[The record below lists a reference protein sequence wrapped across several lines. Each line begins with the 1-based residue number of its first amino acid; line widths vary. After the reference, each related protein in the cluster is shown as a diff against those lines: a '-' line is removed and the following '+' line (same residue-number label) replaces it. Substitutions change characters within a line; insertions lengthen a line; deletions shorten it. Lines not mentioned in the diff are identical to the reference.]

1 MMKPRKQIHHDILGF
16 FLRTNNNEQFFYKLK
31 FTIMK
36 KVFTLVSALSM
47 VAGSAVAHDY
57 NWNFNDSKLV
67 IGEDGLKDLS
77 KEGNVNVTKD
87 GLEFAQGS
95 DNYVKFTAQENDIVT
110 VTAAGSTGSF
120 YVKVGASTYD
130 AKISE
135 NTSLKVTVPAD
146 GAVQIWASEGVTI
159 KAIVAQSEAY
169 RTVNQAI
176 DDTRE
181 ILNRRVNDVAPYVN
195 VSSDFYLGVK
205 KQYNDQGEKLE
216 KVVAD
221 LKELVAKNEVANN
234 VSGQSET
241 GKTQLINALDE
252 IKKSIGTQTKL
263 NETSPDEEKGS
274 ILVAAQNAKAAYDDV
289 INAKAT
295 EVAAA
300 KDEISKRKATKVD
313 GDKYSIFKAVKD
325 SKGNITSWT
334 PKWTGVDK
342 TYKTYV
348 EDEYDT
354 LKKGALEEL
363 GKYPNHD
370 FGAYAAKYNVVVTH
384 SKNVVARY
392 EFENEKTIVSGQKD
406 TNLAFIGGLG
416 SVADALVTL
425 SADNSKLF
433 DNAGLADKKAEAEA
447 LSAKIKQ
454 ADNKHTISDLEGEFK
469 TPAESLSTLFDS
481 KKTAWG
487 TKAQEDLDATI
498 KAKQAKLDDY
508 SYKVTSQYQ
517 NDVET
522 LKKYQAE
529 FAKLQNQIDAV
540 KKDISD
546 VSTPAKAYNVAKD
559 WKTNDKKLSDVDTQL
574 NKLWS
579 DTQNAENAA
588 IIQKN
593 NDAVTDLEK
602 KVENARTYYQKAVAE
617 VDKYRKAD
625 FFAKKSTTTDS
636 GKLAVTQFAEDIK
649 TLYDYSLQM
658 ENALKDAKALRDA
671 SNSGVVDGKP
681 TAKLVDFT
689 SYDNTIAN
697 SISCIENALK
707 ASKKEANDIAYN
719 YYKTATTGACAVA
732 MAYVVKVENNTSD
745 YAVANKISGDAAVS
759 DATTRF
765 KVIKNGDNDEK
776 GNLIDANNDLENASV
791 KIENLKKDL
800 TLALDVVGEKTVDAI
815 LANSKAAADAVL
827 ADVKKYDGMKKK
839 IAHYQVEWS
848 VAKAAADKSNTALQA
863 KLEAFHKVL
872 DADQA
877 TLEKTD
883 KLNAVQADYDKK
895 YEGYENELYDVTH
908 FDVYQANVAAET
920 AINDALTAT
929 KADLATAKSELA
941 KLTKDAAKEIL
952 TNAITNAENVIA
964 AVEADFTA
972 AKADKKTGEKKDEL
986 IGRLTA
992 LKLADSIKAAQDK
1005 DKVVEGDL
1013 NGDGIVDENDLDA
1026 GKSLYDNEKMVDDEY
1041 SIFMSTYLKAIKK

>member
-1 MMKPRKQIHHDILGF
+1 
-16 FLRTNNNEQFFYKLK
+16 
-31 FTIMK
+31 MK
-36 KVFTLVSALSM
+36 KVLTLVSALSM

-67 IGEDGLKDLS
+67 IGQNGLKDLA
-77 KEGNVNVTKD
+77 KAGTVNVTKD
-87 GLEFAQGS
+87 GLKFAQGS
-95 DNYVKFTAQENDIVT
+95 DNYVKFTAQEKDIVT
-110 VTAAGSTGSF
+110 VKAAGSTGSF
-120 YVKVGASTYD
+120 YVKVGTSTYE

-135 NTSLKVTVPAD
+135 KTSLDVTVPSE
-146 GAVQIWASEGVTI
+146 GEVQVWASEGITI
-159 KAIVAQSEAY
+159 TAIAAQSEAY
-169 RTVNQAI
+169 RAVTKAI

-205 KQYNDQGEKLE
+205 KEYNDQGEELE
-216 KVVAD
+216 KVVAS

-234 VSGQSET
+234 VTGKSET
-241 GKTQLINALDE
+241 GQAQLIAALDL

-263 NETSPDEEKGS
+263 GETSTVAEKGS

-289 INAKAT
+289 VNAKAAD
-295 EVAAA
+295 VAAA
-300 KDEISKRKATKVD
+300 KDEISKRKAKVD
-313 GDKYSIFKAVKD
+313 GDAYSIFKAVKD

-334 PKWTGVDK
+334 PKWTGVDT

-348 EDEYDT
+348 EDEYDA
-354 LKKGALEEL
+354 LKKGALDEL
-363 GKYPNHD
+363 GKYPKHD
-370 FGAYAAKYNVVVTH
+370 FVAYAAKYNDVVTH

-392 EFENEKTIVSGQKD
+392 EFENEKTIVSGQTT

-416 SVADALVTL
+416 SVADALVKL

-447 LSAKIKQ
+447 LSAKIKK
-454 ADNKHTISDLEGEFK
+454 ADNKHTISDLNGEFK
-469 TPAESLSTLFDS
+469 TPAGTLSTLFDS

-487 TKAQEDLDATI
+487 ANAQADLEATI

-529 FAKLQNQIDAV
+529 FAKLQNQIDDV
-540 KKDISD
+540 KKFISD
-546 VSTPAKAYNVAKD
+546 VSTPEKAYNVAKG
-559 WKTNDKKLSDVDTQL
+559 WKAKDKILSEVDTQL
-574 NKLWS
+574 NTLWG

-588 IIQKN
+588 IIAKN
-593 NDAVTDLEK
+593 DDAIKALDK
-602 KVENARTYYQKAVAE
+602 KVDAARTYYQNAVAE

-625 FFAKKSTTTDS
+625 FFANKSTTSDAK
-636 GKLAVTQFAEDIK
+636 KLAVTKFAEDIK

-671 SNSGVVDGKP
+671 SNTGVVDGKP

-689 SYDNTIAN
+689 SYDETIAN
-697 SISCIENALK
+697 SISSIENALK
-707 ASKKEANDIAYN
+707 ASKQEANDIAYN
-719 YYKTATTGACAVA
+719 YYKTATTGACDVT
-732 MAYVVKVENNTSD
+732 MKYVKTAETTTTE
-745 YAVANKISGDAAVS
+745 YAVANKISEDAAVD
-759 DATTRF
+759 DAKARF
-765 KVIKNGDNDEK
+765 KVIKEGAKDKKGKLITADND
-776 GNLIDANNDLENASV
+776 LANASV

-815 LANSKAAADAVL
+815 LTKSKAAADAVL
-827 ADVKKYDGMKKK
+827 ADVKKYDEMKDS

-848 VAKAAADKSNTALQA
+848 VAKAAADKNNTALQA

-872 DADQA
+872 DADQT

-883 KLNAVQADYDKK
+883 KLNAVKADYEKK
-895 YEGYENELYDVTH
+895 YAYYKNELEDINN
-908 FDVYQANVAAET
+908 FDVYQANVAAEK
-920 AINDALTAT
+920 AINDALTAA
-929 KADLATAKSELA
+929 KSDLATAKGELA

-972 AKADKKTGEKKDEL
+972 AKTDKKIGEKKDEL

-1013 NGDGIVDENDLDA
+1013 NGDGIVNENDLDA
-1026 GKSLYDNEKMVDDEY
+1026 GKSLYDSEKMADDEY

>member
-1 MMKPRKQIHHDILGF
+1 
-16 FLRTNNNEQFFYKLK
+16 
-31 FTIMK
+31 MK
-36 KVFTLVSALSM
+36 KVLTLVSALSM

-67 IGEDGLKDLS
+67 IGQNGLKDLA
-77 KEGNVNVTKD
+77 KAGTVNVTKD
-87 GLEFAQGS
+87 GLKFAQGS
-95 DNYVKFTAQENDIVT
+95 DNYVKFTAQEKDIVT
-110 VTAAGSTGSF
+110 VKAAGSTGSF
-120 YVKVGASTYD
+120 YVKVGTSTYE

-135 NTSLKVTVPAD
+135 KTSLDVTVPSE
-146 GAVQIWASEGVTI
+146 GEVQVWASEGITI
-159 KAIVAQSEAY
+159 TAIAAQSEAY
-169 RTVNQAI
+169 RAVTKAI

-205 KQYNDQGEKLE
+205 KEYNDQGEELE
-216 KVVAD
+216 KVVAS

-234 VSGQSET
+234 VTGKSET
-241 GKTQLINALDE
+241 GQAQLIAALDL

-263 NETSPDEEKGS
+263 GETSTVAEKGS
-274 ILVAAQNAKAAYDDV
+274 ILVAAQKAMADYDDV
-289 INAKAT
+289 VKAKAT
-295 EVAAA
+295 DVAAA
-300 KDEISKRKATKVD
+300 KKEISERKKKEEGNT
-313 GDKYSIFKAVKD
+313 YSIFKAVKD
-325 SKGNITSWT
+325 SKGNITWT
-334 PKWTGVDK
+334 PKWTGVDT

-348 EDEYDT
+348 EDEYDA
-354 LKKGALEEL
+354 LKKGALDEL
-363 GKYPNHD
+363 GKYPKHD
-370 FGAYAAKYNVVVTH
+370 FVAYATKYNDVVTH

-392 EFENEKTIVSGQKD
+392 EFENEKTIVSGQTT

-416 SVADALVTL
+416 SVADALVKL

-447 LSAKIKQ
+447 LSAKIKK
-454 ADNKHTISDLEGEFK
+454 ADNKHTISDLNGEFK
-469 TPAESLSTLFDS
+469 TPAGTLSTLFDS

-487 TKAQEDLDATI
+487 ANAQADLEANI

-529 FAKLQNQIDAV
+529 FAKLQNQIDDV
-540 KKDISD
+540 KKFISD
-546 VSTPAKAYNVAKD
+546 VSTPEKAYNVAKG
-559 WKTNDKKLSDVDTQL
+559 WKAKDKNLSEVDTQL
-574 NKLWS
+574 NKLWG
-579 DTQNAENAA
+579 DTQDAENAA
-588 IIQKN
+588 IIAKN
-593 NDAVTDLEK
+593 DDAIKALDK
-602 KVENARTYYQKAVAE
+602 KVEDARTYYQNAVAE
-617 VDKYRKAD
+617 VDKYRKAE
-625 FFAKKSTTTDS
+625 FFKEKSTTTDA
-636 GKLAVTQFAEDIK
+636 GKLAVTRFAEDIK

-671 SNSGVVDGKP
+671 SNTGVVDGKP

-689 SYDNTIAN
+689 SYDKTIAN
-697 SISCIENALK
+697 SISRIENALK

-719 YYKTATTGACAVA
+719 YYKTATTGACDVA
-732 MAYVVKVENNTSD
+732 MAYVVKVENNTSN
-745 YAVANKISGDAAVS
+745 YAVANKISKDAAVG

-765 KVIKNGDNDEK
+765 KVIKNGAYDEKNNLIIADNDLK
-776 GNLIDANNDLENASV
+776 NASV
-791 KIENLKKDL
+791 KIENLNNNL

-815 LANSKAAADAVL
+815 LTKSKAAADAIL
-827 ADVKKYDGMKKK
+827 ADVKKYDEMKDS

-848 VAKAAADKSNTALQA
+848 VAKAAADKSNTELQA

-883 KLNAVQADYDKK
+883 KLNAVKADYKEK
-895 YEGYENELYDVTH
+895 YAYYKNELEDINN
-908 FDVYQANVAAET
+908 FDVYQANVAAEK
-920 AINDALTAT
+920 AVNDALTAT
-929 KADLATAKSELA
+929 KADLATAKGELA

-972 AKADKKTGEKKDEL
+972 AKTDKKTSEKKDEL

-1013 NGDGIVDENDLDA
+1013 NGDGIVNENDLDA
-1026 GKSLYDNEKMVDDEY
+1026 GKSLYDSEKMADDEY

>member
-1 MMKPRKQIHHDILGF
+1 
-16 FLRTNNNEQFFYKLK
+16 
-31 FTIMK
+31 MK
-36 KVFTLVSALSM
+36 KVLTLVSALSM

-67 IGEDGLKDLS
+67 IGQNGLKDLA
-77 KEGNVNVTKD
+77 KAGTVNVTKD
-87 GLEFAQGS
+87 GLKFAQGS
-95 DNYVKFTAQENDIVT
+95 DNYVKFTAQEKDIVT
-110 VTAAGSTGSF
+110 VKAAGSTGSF
-120 YVKVGASTYD
+120 YVKVGTSTYE

-135 NTSLKVTVPAD
+135 KTSLDVTVPSE
-146 GAVQIWASEGVTI
+146 GEVQIWASEGITI
-159 KAIVAQSEAY
+159 TAIAAQSEAY
-169 RTVNQAI
+169 RAVNQAI

-205 KQYNDQGEKLE
+205 KEYNDQGEELE
-216 KVVAD
+216 KVVTS

-234 VSGQSET
+234 VTGQSET
-241 GKTQLINALDE
+241 GKTQLIAALDL

-263 NETSPDEEKGS
+263 SETSTDAEKGS
-274 ILVAAQNAKAAYDDV
+274 ILVAAQKAKAAYDGV
-289 INAKAT
+289 VNAKAAD
-295 EVAAA
+295 VAAA
-300 KDEISKRKATKVD
+300 KDEISKRKAKVD
-313 GDKYSIFKAVKD
+313 GDTYSIFKAVKD

-334 PKWTGVDK
+334 PKWTGVDT

-348 EDEYDT
+348 EDEYDA
-354 LKKGALEEL
+354 LKKGALDEL
-363 GKYPNHD
+363 GKYPKHD
-370 FGAYAAKYNVVVTH
+370 FVAYATKYNDVVTH

-392 EFENEKTIVSGQKD
+392 EFENEKTIVSGQTT

-416 SVADALVTL
+416 SVADALVKL

-447 LSAKIKQ
+447 LSAKIKK
-454 ADNKHTISDLEGEFK
+454 ADNKHTISDLNGEFK
-469 TPAESLSTLFDS
+469 TPAGTLSTLFDS

-487 TKAQEDLDATI
+487 ANAQADLEANI

-529 FAKLQNQIDAV
+529 FAKLQNQIDDV
-540 KKDISD
+540 KKFISD
-546 VSTPAKAYNVAKD
+546 VSTPEKAYNVAKG
-559 WKTNDKKLSDVDTQL
+559 WKAKDKILSEVDTQL
-574 NKLWS
+574 NTLWG

-588 IIQKN
+588 IIAKN
-593 NDAVTDLEK
+593 DDAIKALDK
-602 KVENARTYYQKAVAE
+602 KVDAARTYYQNAVAE

-625 FFAKKSTTTDS
+625 FFANKSTTSDAK
-636 GKLAVTQFAEDIK
+636 KLAVTKFAEDIK

-658 ENALKDAKALRDA
+658 EKALTDAKALRDA
-671 SNSGVVDGKP
+671 SNTGVVDGKP

-689 SYDNTIAN
+689 SYDETIAN
-697 SISCIENALK
+697 SISSIENALK

-719 YYKTATTGACAVA
+719 YYKTATTGAY
-732 MAYVVKVENNTSD
+732 YVTTASVDDVVTETTK
-745 YAVANKISGDAAVS
+745 YAVDNKISGDAAVG

-765 KVIKNGDNDEK
+765 NVIKNGAYDKNNK
-776 GNLIDANNDLENASV
+776 LIIADNDLENASV

-827 ADVKKYDGMKKK
+827 ADVKKYDGMKDS

-848 VAKAAADKSNTALQA
+848 VAKAAADKSNTELQA

-883 KLNAVQADYDKK
+883 KLNAVKADYEKK
-895 YEGYENELYDVTH
+895 YAYYKNELEDINN
-908 FDVYQANVAAET
+908 FDVYQANVAAEK
-920 AINDALTAT
+920 AINDALTAA
-929 KADLATAKSELA
+929 KSDLATAKGELA

-972 AKADKKTGEKKDEL
+972 AKTDKKTSEKKDEL

-1013 NGDGIVDENDLDA
+1013 NGDGIVNENDLDA
-1026 GKSLYDNEKMVDDEY
+1026 GKSLYDSEKMADDEY

>member
-1 MMKPRKQIHHDILGF
+1 
-16 FLRTNNNEQFFYKLK
+16 
-31 FTIMK
+31 MK
-36 KVFTLVSALSM
+36 KVLTLVSALSM

-67 IGEDGLKDLS
+67 IGQDGLQDLT
-77 KEGNVNVTKD
+77 KAGTVNVTKD
-87 GLEFAQGS
+87 GLKFAQGS
-95 DNYVKFTAQENDIVT
+95 DNYVKFTAQEKDIVT
-110 VTAAGSTGSF
+110 VKAAGSTGSF
-120 YVKVGASTYD
+120 YVKVGTSTYE

-135 NTSLKVTVPAD
+135 KTSLDVTVPSE
-146 GAVQIWASEGVTI
+146 GEVQIWASEGITI
-159 KAIVAQSEAY
+159 TAIAAQSEAY

-205 KQYNDQGEKLE
+205 KEYNDQGEELE
-216 KVVAD
+216 KVVAS

-234 VSGQSET
+234 VTGKSET
-241 GKTQLINALDE
+241 GQTQLIAALNF
-252 IKKSIGTQTKL
+252 IKQSIGTQTKL
-263 NETSPDEEKGS
+263 SETSTDAEKGS
-274 ILVAAQNAKAAYDDV
+274 ILVAAQKAKAAYDDV

-295 EVAAA
+295 DVAAA
-300 KDEISKRKATKVD
+300 KDEISKRKAKVD
-313 GDKYSIFKAVKD
+313 GDTYSIFKAVKD
-325 SKGNITSWT
+325 SEGNITSWT
-334 PKWTGVDK
+334 PKWTGVDT

-348 EDEYDT
+348 EDEYAA

-363 GKYPNHD
+363 GKYPKHD
-370 FGAYAAKYNVVVTH
+370 FVAYAAKYKDVVTH

-416 SVADALVTL
+416 SVADALVKL

-447 LSAKIKQ
+447 LSAKIKK
-454 ADNKHTISDLEGEFK
+454 ADNKHTISDLTGEFK
-469 TPAESLSTLFDS
+469 TPAGTLSALFDS

-487 TKAQEDLDATI
+487 TNAQADLEANI

-529 FAKLQNQIDAV
+529 FAKLQNQIDDV
-540 KKDISD
+540 KKFISD
-546 VSTPAKAYNVAKD
+546 VSTPEKAYNVAKG
-559 WKTNDKKLSDVDTQL
+559 WKAKDKNLSEVDTQL
-574 NKLWS
+574 NKLWG

-588 IIQKN
+588 IIAKN
-593 NDAVTDLEK
+593 DKAITDLEK
-602 KVENARTYYQKAVAE
+602 KVEDARTYYQNAVAE
-617 VDKYRKAD
+617 VDKYRKAE
-625 FFAKKSTTTDS
+625 FFKEKSTTTHAD
-636 GKLAVTQFAEDIK
+636 KLAVTQFAEDIK

-671 SNSGVVDGKP
+671 SNTGVVDGKP

-689 SYDNTIAN
+689 SYGNTITN
-697 SISCIENALK
+697 SISSIENALK
-707 ASKKEANDIAYN
+707 ASKEEANNIAYN
-719 YYKTATTGACAVA
+719 YYKTATTGACDVT
-732 MAYVVKVENNTSD
+732 MKYVKTAEANTSK
-745 YAVANKISGDAAVS
+745 YAADNKISEDAAVG
-759 DATTRF
+759 DATARF
-765 KVIKNGDNDEK
+765 KVIKEGAKDKK
-776 GNLIDANNDLENASV
+776 GKLIIADNDLENASV

-815 LANSKAAADAVL
+815 LRNSKTAADAVL
-827 ADVKKYDGMKKK
+827 ADVKKYDGMKDS

-848 VAKAAADKSNTALQA
+848 VAKAAADKSNTELQA

-872 DADQA
+872 DADQT

-883 KLNAVQADYDKK
+883 KLNAVKADYKKK
-895 YEGYENELYDVTH
+895 YAYYKNELEDINN
-908 FDVYQANVAAET
+908 FDVYQANVAAEK
-920 AINDALTAT
+920 AINDALTAA
-929 KADLATAKSELA
+929 KSDLATAKGELA

-972 AKADKKTGEKKDEL
+972 AKTDKKTGEKKDEL
-986 IGRLTA
+986 ISRLTA

-1013 NGDGIVDENDLDA
+1013 NGDGIVNENDLDA
-1026 GKSLYDNEKMVDDEY
+1026 GKSLYDSEKMADDEY

>member
-1 MMKPRKQIHHDILGF
+1 
-16 FLRTNNNEQFFYKLK
+16 
-31 FTIMK
+31 MK
-36 KVFTLVSALSM
+36 KVLTLVSALSM

-67 IGEDGLKDLS
+67 IGQDGLQDLS
-77 KEGNVNVTKD
+77 KAGTVNVTKD
-87 GLEFAQGS
+87 GLKFAQGS
-95 DNYVKFTAQENDIVT
+95 DNYVKFTAQEKDIVT
-110 VTAAGSTGSF
+110 VKAAGSTGSF
-120 YVKVGASTYD
+120 YVKVGTSTYE

-135 NTSLKVTVPAD
+135 KTSLDVTVPSE
-146 GAVQIWASEGVTI
+146 GEVQIWASEGITI
-159 KAIVAQSEAY
+159 TAIAAQSEAY

-176 DDTRE
+176 GDTRE

-205 KQYNDQGEKLE
+205 KEYNDQGEELE
-216 KVVAD
+216 KVVAS

-234 VSGQSET
+234 VTGKSET
-241 GKTQLINALDE
+241 GQAQLIAALNL
-252 IKKSIGTQTKL
+252 IKNSIGTQTKL
-263 NETSPDEEKGS
+263 DKTSTEAEKGS
-274 ILVAAQNAKAAYDDV
+274 ILVAAQKAKAEYDDV
-289 INAKAT
+289 VNAIAAD
-295 EVAAA
+295 VADA
-300 KDEISKRKATKVD
+300 KKEISERKKKEEGNT
-313 GDKYSIFKAVKD
+313 YSIFKAVKD
-325 SKGNITSWT
+325 SKGNITWT
-334 PKWTGVDK
+334 PKWTGVDT

-348 EDEYDT
+348 EDEYNA
-354 LKKGALEEL
+354 LKKGALDEL
-363 GKYPNHD
+363 GKYPKHD
-370 FGAYAAKYNVVVTH
+370 FVAYAAKYKDVVTH
-384 SKNVVARY
+384 SNNVVARY
-392 EFENEKTIVSGQKD
+392 AFENEKTIVSGQ
-406 TNLAFIGGLG
+406 TNSNLAFIGGLG
-416 SVADALVTL
+416 SVADALVKL

-447 LSAKIKQ
+447 LSAKIKK
-454 ADNKHTISDLEGEFK
+454 ADNKHTISDLTGEFK
-469 TPAESLSTLFDS
+469 TPAGTLSALFDS

-487 TKAQEDLDATI
+487 ANAQADLDANI

-529 FAKLQNQIDAV
+529 FAKLQNQIDDV
-540 KKDISD
+540 KKFISD
-546 VSTPAKAYNVAKD
+546 VSTPAKAYNVAKG
-559 WKTNDKKLSDVDTQL
+559 WKTKDKNLSEVDTQL
-574 NKLWS
+574 NKLWG
-579 DTQNAENAA
+579 DTQDAENAA
-588 IIQKN
+588 IIAKN
-593 NDAVTDLEK
+593 DDAIKALDK
-602 KVENARTYYQKAVAE
+602 KVEDARTYYQNAVAE
-617 VDKYRKAD
+617 VDKYRKAE
-625 FFAKKSTTTDS
+625 FFKEKSTTTDAD
-636 GKLAVTQFAEDIK
+636 KLAVTQFAEDIK

-671 SNSGVVDGKP
+671 SNTGVVDGKP

-689 SYDNTIAN
+689 SYDKTIAN
-697 SISCIENALK
+697 SISRIEDALK
-707 ASKKEANDIAYN
+707 DSKKEANDIAYN
-719 YYKTATTGACAVA
+719 YYKTATTGACDVT
-732 MAYVVKVENNTSD
+732 MEYVKTAEANTSK
-745 YAVANKISGDAAVS
+745 YAVDNKISGDAAVG

-765 KVIKNGDNDEK
+765 NVIKNGYFDKNGK
-776 GNLIDANNDLENASV
+776 LIIADNDLENASV

-827 ADVKKYDGMKKK
+827 ADVKKYDGMKDS

-848 VAKAAADKSNTALQA
+848 VAKAAADKSNTELQA

-872 DADQA
+872 DADQT

-883 KLNAVQADYDKK
+883 KLNAVKADYEKK
-895 YEGYENELYDVTH
+895 YAYYKNELEDINN
-908 FDVYQANVAAET
+908 FDVYQANVAAEK
-920 AINDALTAT
+920 AINDALTAA
-929 KADLATAKSELA
+929 KSDLATAKGELA

-972 AKADKKTGEKKDEL
+972 AKTDKKTGEKKDEL
-986 IGRLTA
+986 ISRLTA

-1013 NGDGIVDENDLDA
+1013 NGDGIVNENDLDA
-1026 GKSLYDNEKMVDDEY
+1026 GKSLYDSEKMADDEY

>member
-1 MMKPRKQIHHDILGF
+1 
-16 FLRTNNNEQFFYKLK
+16 
-31 FTIMK
+31 MK
-36 KVFTLVSALSM
+36 KVLTLVSALSM

-67 IGEDGLKDLS
+67 IGQNGLKDLA
-77 KEGNVNVTKD
+77 KAGTVNVTKD
-87 GLEFAQGS
+87 GLKFAQGS
-95 DNYVKFTAQENDIVT
+95 DNYVKFTAQEKDIVT
-110 VTAAGSTGSF
+110 VKAAGSTGSF
-120 YVKVGASTYD
+120 YVKVGTSTYE

-135 NTSLKVTVPAD
+135 KTSLDVTVPSE
-146 GAVQIWASEGVTI
+146 GEVQIWASEGITI
-159 KAIVAQSEAY
+159 TAIAAQSEAY
-169 RTVNQAI
+169 RAVNKAI

-205 KQYNDQGEKLE
+205 KEYNDQGEELE
-216 KVVAD
+216 KVVAS

-234 VSGQSET
+234 VTGQSET
-241 GKTQLINALDE
+241 GKTQLIAALDL

-263 NETSPDEEKGS
+263 GETSTDAEKGS
-274 ILVAAQNAKAAYDDV
+274 ILVAAQKAKAAYDDV
-289 INAKAT
+289 VNAKAAD
-295 EVAAA
+295 VAAA
-300 KDEISKRKATKVD
+300 KKEISERKKKEEGNT
-313 GDKYSIFKAVKD
+313 YSIFKAVKD
-325 SKGNITSWT
+325 SKGNITWT
-334 PKWTGVDK
+334 PKWTGVDT

-348 EDEYDT
+348 EDEYDA
-354 LKKGALEEL
+354 LKKGALDEL
-363 GKYPNHD
+363 GKYPKHD
-370 FGAYAAKYNVVVTH
+370 FDAYAAKYKDVVTH

-392 EFENEKTIVSGQKD
+392 EFENEKTIVSGQ
-406 TNLAFIGGLG
+406 TNSNLAFIGGLG
-416 SVADALVTL
+416 SVADALVKL

-447 LSAKIKQ
+447 LSAKIKK
-454 ADNKHTISDLEGEFK
+454 ADNKHTISDLTVAFK
-469 TPAESLSTLFDS
+469 TPAGTLSTLFDS

-487 TKAQEDLDATI
+487 KNAQADLDANI

-529 FAKLQNQIDAV
+529 FAKLQNQIDDV
-540 KKDISD
+540 KKFISD
-546 VSTPAKAYNVAKD
+546 VSTPEKAYNVAKG
-559 WKTNDKKLSDVDTQL
+559 WKAKDKNLSEVDTQL
-574 NKLWS
+574 NKLWG

-588 IIQKN
+588 IIAKN
-593 NDAVTDLEK
+593 DKAITDLEK
-602 KVENARTYYQKAVAE
+602 KVEDARTYYQNAVAE
-617 VDKYRKAD
+617 VDKYRKAE
-625 FFAKKSTTTDS
+625 FFKEKSTTTHAD
-636 GKLAVTQFAEDIK
+636 KLAVTQFAEDIK

-671 SNSGVVDGKP
+671 SNTGVVDGKP

-689 SYDNTIAN
+689 SYDKTIAN
-697 SISCIENALK
+697 SISSIEKALK
-707 ASKKEANDIAYN
+707 ASKQEANDIAYN
-719 YYKTATTGACAVA
+719 YYKTATTGACDVTKK
-732 MAYVVKVENNTSD
+732 YVETAETTTSK
-745 YAVANKISGDAAVS
+745 YAVDNKISGDAAVG

-765 KVIKNGDNDEK
+765 NVIKNGAYDKK
-776 GNLIDANNDLENASV
+776 GNLIIADNDLKNASV
-791 KIENLKKDL
+791 KIENLKKNL

-827 ADVKKYDGMKKK
+827 ADVKKYDGMKDS

-848 VAKAAADKSNTALQA
+848 VAKAAADKSNTELQA

-872 DADQA
+872 DADQT

-883 KLNAVQADYDKK
+883 KLNAVEADYKKK
-895 YEGYENELYDVTH
+895 YAYYKNELEDINN
-908 FDVYQANVAAET
+908 FDVYQANVAAEK
-920 AINDALTAT
+920 AINDALTAA
-929 KADLATAKSELA
+929 KSDLATAKGELA

-972 AKADKKTGEKKDEL
+972 AKTDKKTSEKKDEL

-1013 NGDGIVDENDLDA
+1013 NGDGIVDEKDLDA
-1026 GKSLYDNEKMVDDEY
+1026 GKSLYDSEKMADDEY

>member
-1 MMKPRKQIHHDILGF
+1 
-16 FLRTNNNEQFFYKLK
+16 
-31 FTIMK
+31 MK
-36 KVFTLVSALSM
+36 KVLTLVSALSM

-67 IGEDGLKDLS
+67 IGQNGLKDLA
-77 KEGNVNVTKD
+77 KAGTVNVTKD
-87 GLEFAQGS
+87 GLKFAQGS
-95 DNYVKFTAQENDIVT
+95 DNYVKFTAQEKDIVT
-110 VTAAGSTGSF
+110 VKAAGSTGSF
-120 YVKVGASTYD
+120 YVKVGTSTYE

-135 NTSLKVTVPAD
+135 KTSLDVTVPSE
-146 GAVQIWASEGVTI
+146 GEVQVWASEGITI
-159 KAIVAQSEAY
+159 TAIAAQSEAY
-169 RTVNQAI
+169 RAVTKAI

-205 KQYNDQGEKLE
+205 KEYNDQGEELE
-216 KVVAD
+216 KVVAS

-234 VSGQSET
+234 VTGKSET
-241 GKTQLINALDE
+241 GQAQLIAALNI
-252 IKKSIGTQTKL
+252 IKNSIGTQTKL
-263 NETSPDEEKGS
+263 GETSTDAEKGS
-274 ILVAAQNAKAAYDDV
+274 ILVAAQKAKAAYDDV
-289 INAKAT
+289 VNAKAAD
-295 EVAAA
+295 VAAA
-300 KDEISKRKATKVD
+300 KKEISDRKKKED
-313 GDKYSIFKAVKD
+313 GNAYSIFKAVKD

-334 PKWTGVDK
+334 PKWTGVDA

-348 EDEYDT
+348 EDEYDA
-354 LKKGALEEL
+354 LKKGALDEL
-363 GKYPNHD
+363 GKYPKHD
-370 FGAYAAKYNVVVTH
+370 FVAYAAKYNDVVTH

-392 EFENEKTIVSGQKD
+392 AFENEKTIVSGQ
-406 TNLAFIGGLG
+406 TNSNLAFIGGLG
-416 SVADALVTL
+416 SVADALVKL

-447 LSAKIKQ
+447 LSAKIKK
-454 ADNKHTISDLEGEFK
+454 ADNKHTISDLTSEFK
-469 TPAESLSTLFDS
+469 TPAGTLSTLFDS

-487 TKAQEDLDATI
+487 ANAKADLEANI

-529 FAKLQNQIDAV
+529 FAKLQNQIDDV
-540 KKDISD
+540 KKFISD
-546 VSTPAKAYNVAKD
+546 VSTPEKAYNVAKG
-559 WKTNDKKLSDVDTQL
+559 WKAKDKNLSEVDTQL
-574 NKLWS
+574 NKLWG

-588 IIQKN
+588 IIAKN
-593 NDAVTDLEK
+593 DKAITDLEK
-602 KVENARTYYQKAVAE
+602 KVEDARTYYQNAVAE
-617 VDKYRKAD
+617 VDKYRKAE
-625 FFAKKSTTTDS
+625 FFKEKSTTTHAD
-636 GKLAVTQFAEDIK
+636 KLAVTQFAEDIK

-671 SNSGVVDGKP
+671 SNTGVVDGKP

-689 SYDNTIAN
+689 SYGNTIAN
-697 SISCIENALK
+697 SISSIENALK
-707 ASKKEANDIAYN
+707 DSKKEANDIAYA
-719 YYKTATTGACAVA
+719 YYMTATIGAY
-732 MAYVVKVENNTSD
+732 YVTTASVDDVVTETTK
-745 YAVANKISGDAAVS
+745 YAVDNKISEDAAVG

-765 KVIKNGDNDEK
+765 NVIKNGAYDKNNK
-776 GNLIDANNDLENASV
+776 LIIADNDLENASV

-827 ADVKKYDGMKKK
+827 ADVKKYDGMKDS

-848 VAKAAADKSNTALQA
+848 VAKAAADKSNTELQA

-883 KLNAVQADYDKK
+883 KLNAVKADYEKK
-895 YEGYENELYDVTH
+895 YAYYKNELEDINN
-908 FDVYQANVAAET
+908 FDVYQANVAAEK
-920 AINDALTAT
+920 AINDALTAA
-929 KADLATAKSELA
+929 KFDLATAKGELA

-972 AKADKKTGEKKDEL
+972 AKTDKKTSEKKDEL

-1013 NGDGIVDENDLDA
+1013 NGDGIVNENDLDA
-1026 GKSLYDNEKMVDDEY
+1026 GKSLYDSEKMADDEY

>member
-1 MMKPRKQIHHDILGF
+1 
-16 FLRTNNNEQFFYKLK
+16 
-31 FTIMK
+31 MK
-36 KVFTLVSALSM
+36 KVLTLVSALSM

-57 NWNFNDSKLV
+57 NWNFNDAKLE
-67 IGEDGLKDLS
+67 IGKGDLANLTQTGKVS
-77 KEGNVNVTKD
+77 VTKD
-87 GLEFAQGS
+87 GLKFTEGTGNF
-95 DNYVKFTAQENDIVT
+95 VKFGAQTKDVVT
-110 VTAAGSTGSF
+110 VHAAGSEGNF
-120 YVKVGASTYD
+120 YVQVGTSLYS

-135 NTSLKVTVPAD
+135 RTSLDVTVPSD
-146 GAVQIWASEGVTI
+146 GDVQIWADNGVVITKI
-159 KAIVAQSEAY
+159 SAQSEAY
-169 RTVNQAI
+169 RTVDQLING
-176 DDTRE
+176 TRD
-181 ILNRRVNDVAPYVN
+181 ILNRRINDIAPYVN
-195 VSSDFYLGVK
+195 TSTDFYLGVK
-205 KQYNDQGEKLE
+205 AEYNAQGEALE
-216 KVVAD
+216 SVIAD
-221 LKELVAKNEVANN
+221 LADLAKKNAVANN
-234 VSGQSET
+234 GGEA
-241 GKTQLINALDE
+241 KLINALDS
-252 IKKSIGTQTKL
+252 IKVAIGTSSAKAEGLTDAEKGTILLNAEAAVADYKSIFGGTAT
-263 NETSPDEEKGS
+263 
-274 ILVAAQNAKAAYDDV
+274 NAKAA
-289 INAKAT
+289 
-295 EVAAA
+295 E
-300 KDEISKRKATKVD
+300 DEINKRKAKSV
-313 GDKYSIFKAVKD
+313 GNAYSIYKD
-325 SKGNITSWT
+325 KVQNKQTIYVERWAGIEN
-334 PKWTGVDK
+334 

-348 EDEYDT
+348 EDKNDS
-354 LKKGALEEL
+354 LKNGALDEL
-363 GKYPNHD
+363 GLYPKHN
-370 FGAYAAKYNVVVTH
+370 FGAYDLKFNDVVDR
-384 SKNVVARY
+384 SKNVFARY
-392 EFENEKTIVSGQKD
+392 EFENGETIVTGQGKN
-406 TNLAFIGGLG
+406 NLAFIGGL
-416 SVADALVTL
+416 SAVAEELQKL
-425 SADNSKLF
+425 SADNSQLF
-433 DNAGLADKKAEAEA
+433 DATGLDAEKTAAEK
-447 LSAKIKQ
+447 LSDKIKM
-454 ADNKHTISDLEGEFK
+454 ADNKHTISDLDGEFK
-469 TPAESLSTLFDS
+469 NPASTLNDSFNS
-481 KKTAWG
+481 KKKAWG
-487 TKAQEDLDATI
+487 TAAQNNLNDQITPLQKKFDE
-498 KAKQAKLDDY
+498 Y

-546 VSTPAKAYNVAKD
+546 VSTPAKAYNVAND

-602 KVENARTYYQKAVAE
+602 KVENARTDYQNAVAE

-625 FFAKKSTTTDS
+625 FFAQKYTTTDP
-636 GKLAVTQFAEDIK
+636 GKLAVTKFAEDIK

-658 ENALKDAKALRDA
+658 ENALKDAKDLRDA

-689 SYDNTIAN
+689 SYDETIAN
-697 SISCIENALK
+697 SISSIENALE
-707 ASKKEANDIAYN
+707 ASKKEANAIAYN
-719 YYKTATTGACAVA
+719 YYKTANTGACDVA
-732 MAYVVKVENNTSD
+732 MAHVVEVEMNTST
-745 YAVANKISGDAAVS
+745 YAEANKISGDAAVG
-759 DATTRF
+759 DAKTSF
-765 KVIKNGDNDEK
+765 DVIKNGDYDEK
-776 GNLIDANNDLENASV
+776 DILIVADNDLENASV
-791 KIENLKKDL
+791 KIENLKKNL

-815 LANSKAAADAVL
+815 LTNSKDAADAVL
-827 ADVKKYDGMKKK
+827 ADVKKYDGMKKQ

-848 VAKAAADKSNTALQA
+848 VAKAAADKSNEALQA

-872 DADQA
+872 DADQT

-883 KLNAVQADYDKK
+883 KLDAVQADYDKK

-952 TNAITNAENVIA
+952 NNAITNAENVIA

>member
-1 MMKPRKQIHHDILGF
+1 
-16 FLRTNNNEQFFYKLK
+16 
-31 FTIMK
+31 MK
-36 KVFTLVSALSM
+36 KVLTLVSALSM

-67 IGEDGLKDLS
+67 IGQNGLKDLA
-77 KEGNVNVTKD
+77 KAGTVNVTKD
-87 GLEFAQGS
+87 GLKFAQGS
-95 DNYVKFTAQENDIVT
+95 DNYVKFTAQEKDIVT
-110 VTAAGSTGSF
+110 VKAAGSTGSF
-120 YVKVGASTYD
+120 YVKVGTSTYE

-135 NTSLKVTVPAD
+135 KTSLDVTVPSE
-146 GAVQIWASEGVTI
+146 GEVQVWASEGITI
-159 KAIVAQSEAY
+159 TAIAAQSEAY
-169 RTVNQAI
+169 RAVTKAI

-205 KQYNDQGEKLE
+205 KEYNDQGEELE
-216 KVVAD
+216 KVVAS

-234 VSGQSET
+234 VTGKSET
-241 GKTQLINALDE
+241 GQAQLIAALNI
-252 IKKSIGTQTKL
+252 IKNSIGTQTKL
-263 NETSPDEEKGS
+263 GETSTDAEKGS
-274 ILVAAQNAKAAYDDV
+274 ILVAAQKAKAAYDDV
-289 INAKAT
+289 VNAKAAD
-295 EVAAA
+295 VAAA
-300 KDEISKRKATKVD
+300 KKEISDRKKKED
-313 GDKYSIFKAVKD
+313 GNAYSIFKAVKD

-334 PKWTGVDK
+334 PKWTGVDA

-348 EDEYDT
+348 EDEYDA
-354 LKKGALEEL
+354 LKKGALDEL
-363 GKYPNHD
+363 GKYPKHD
-370 FGAYAAKYNVVVTH
+370 FVAYAAKYNDVVTH

-392 EFENEKTIVSGQKD
+392 AFENEKTIVSGQ
-406 TNLAFIGGLG
+406 TNSNLAFIGGLG
-416 SVADALVTL
+416 SVADALVKL

-447 LSAKIKQ
+447 LSAKIKK
-454 ADNKHTISDLEGEFK
+454 ADNKHTISDLTSEFK
-469 TPAESLSTLFDS
+469 TPAGTLSTLFDS

-487 TKAQEDLDATI
+487 ANAKADLEANI

-529 FAKLQNQIDAV
+529 FAKLQNQIDDV
-540 KKDISD
+540 KKFISD
-546 VSTPAKAYNVAKD
+546 VSTPEKAYNVAKG
-559 WKTNDKKLSDVDTQL
+559 WKAKDKNLSEVDTQL
-574 NKLWS
+574 NKLWG

-588 IIQKN
+588 IIAKN
-593 NDAVTDLEK
+593 DKAITDLEK
-602 KVENARTYYQKAVAE
+602 KVEDARTYYQNAVAE
-617 VDKYRKAD
+617 VDKYRKAE
-625 FFAKKSTTTDS
+625 FFKEKSTTTNAD
-636 GKLAVTQFAEDIK
+636 KLAVTQFAEDIK

-671 SNSGVVDGKP
+671 SNTGVVDGKP

-689 SYDNTIAN
+689 SYGNTIAN
-697 SISCIENALK
+697 SISSIENALK
-707 ASKKEANDIAYN
+707 DSKKEANDIAYA
-719 YYKTATTGACAVA
+719 YYMTATTGAY
-732 MAYVVKVENNTSD
+732 YVTTASVDDVVTETTK
-745 YAVANKISGDAAVS
+745 YAVDNKISGDAAVG

-765 KVIKNGDNDEK
+765 NVIKNGVYDKNNK
-776 GNLIDANNDLENASV
+776 LIIADNDLENASV
-791 KIENLKKDL
+791 KIENLKKNL

-827 ADVKKYDGMKKK
+827 ADVKKYDGMKDS

-848 VAKAAADKSNTALQA
+848 VAKAAADKSNTELQA

-883 KLNAVQADYDKK
+883 KLNAVKADYEKK
-895 YEGYENELYDVTH
+895 YAYYKNELEDINN
-908 FDVYQANVAAET
+908 FDVYQANVAAEK
-920 AINDALTAT
+920 AINDALTAA
-929 KADLATAKSELA
+929 KSDLATAKGELA

-972 AKADKKTGEKKDEL
+972 AKTDKKTSEKKDEL

-1013 NGDGIVDENDLDA
+1013 NGDGIVNENDLDA
-1026 GKSLYDNEKMVDDEY
+1026 GKSLYDSEKMADDEY

>member
-1 MMKPRKQIHHDILGF
+1 
-16 FLRTNNNEQFFYKLK
+16 
-31 FTIMK
+31 MK
-36 KVFTLVSALSM
+36 KVLTLVSALSM

-67 IGEDGLKDLS
+67 IGQNGLKDLA
-77 KEGNVNVTKD
+77 KAGTVNVTKD
-87 GLEFAQGS
+87 GLKFAQGS
-95 DNYVKFTAQENDIVT
+95 DNYVKFTAQEKDIVT
-110 VTAAGSTGSF
+110 VKAAGSTGSF
-120 YVKVGASTYD
+120 YVKVGTSTYE

-135 NTSLKVTVPAD
+135 KTSLDVTVPSE
-146 GAVQIWASEGVTI
+146 GEVQIWASEGITI
-159 KAIVAQSEAY
+159 TAIAAQSEAY

-205 KQYNDQGEKLE
+205 KEYNDQGEELE
-216 KVVAD
+216 KVVAS

-234 VSGQSET
+234 VTGKSET
-241 GKTQLINALDE
+241 GQTQLIAALNF
-252 IKKSIGTQTKL
+252 IKQSIGTQTKL
-263 NETSPDEEKGS
+263 SETSTDAEKGS
-274 ILVAAQNAKAAYDDV
+274 ILVAAQKAKAAYDDV

-295 EVAAA
+295 DVAAA
-300 KDEISKRKATKVD
+300 KDEISKRKAKVD
-313 GDKYSIFKAVKD
+313 GDTYSIFKAVKD

-334 PKWTGVDK
+334 PKWTGVDT

-348 EDEYDT
+348 EDEYAA

-363 GKYPNHD
+363 GKYPKHD
-370 FGAYAAKYNVVVTH
+370 FVAYAAKYKDVVTH

-416 SVADALVTL
+416 SVADALVKL

-447 LSAKIKQ
+447 LSAKIKK
-454 ADNKHTISDLEGEFK
+454 ADNKHTISDLTGEFK
-469 TPAESLSTLFDS
+469 TPAGTLSALFDS

-487 TKAQEDLDATI
+487 TNAQADLEANI

-529 FAKLQNQIDAV
+529 FAKLQNQIDDV
-540 KKDISD
+540 KKFISD
-546 VSTPAKAYNVAKD
+546 VSTPEKAYNVAKG
-559 WKTNDKKLSDVDTQL
+559 WKAKDKNLSEVDTQL
-574 NKLWS
+574 NKLWG

-588 IIQKN
+588 IIAKN
-593 NDAVTDLEK
+593 DKAITDLEK
-602 KVENARTYYQKAVAE
+602 KVEDARTYYQNAVAE
-617 VDKYRKAD
+617 VDKYRKAE
-625 FFAKKSTTTDS
+625 FFKEKSTTTHAD
-636 GKLAVTQFAEDIK
+636 KLAVTQFAEDIK

-671 SNSGVVDGKP
+671 SNTGVVDGKP

-689 SYDNTIAN
+689 SYGNTITN
-697 SISCIENALK
+697 SISSIENALK
-707 ASKKEANDIAYN
+707 ASKEEANNIAYN
-719 YYKTATTGACAVA
+719 YYKTATTGACDVT
-732 MAYVVKVENNTSD
+732 MKYVKTAEANTSK
-745 YAVANKISGDAAVS
+745 YAADNKISEDAAVG
-759 DATTRF
+759 DATARF
-765 KVIKNGDNDEK
+765 KVIKEGAKDKK
-776 GNLIDANNDLENASV
+776 GKLIIADNDLENASV

-815 LANSKAAADAVL
+815 LRNSKTAADAVL
-827 ADVKKYDGMKKK
+827 ADVKKYDGMKDS

-848 VAKAAADKSNTALQA
+848 VAKAAADKSNTELQA

-872 DADQA
+872 DADQT

-883 KLNAVQADYDKK
+883 KLNAVEADYKKK
-895 YEGYENELYDVTH
+895 YAYYKNELEDINN
-908 FDVYQANVAAET
+908 FDVYQANVAAEK
-920 AINDALTAT
+920 AINDALTAA
-929 KADLATAKSELA
+929 KSDLATAKGELA

-972 AKADKKTGEKKDEL
+972 AKTDKKTGEKKDEL
-986 IGRLTA
+986 ISRLTA

-1013 NGDGIVDENDLDA
+1013 NGDGIVNENDLDA
-1026 GKSLYDNEKMVDDEY
+1026 GKSLYDSEKMADDEY

>member
-1 MMKPRKQIHHDILGF
+1 
-16 FLRTNNNEQFFYKLK
+16 
-31 FTIMK
+31 MK
-36 KVFTLVSALSM
+36 KVLTLVSALSM
-47 VAGSAVAHDY
+47 VAGSAFAHDY

-67 IGEDGLKDLS
+67 IGQDGLQDLS
-77 KEGNVNVTKD
+77 KAGTVNVTKD
-87 GLEFAQGS
+87 GLKFAQGS
-95 DNYVKFTAQENDIVT
+95 DNYVKFTAQMHDIVT

-120 YVKVGASTYD
+120 YVKVGASTSE

-135 NTSLKVTVPAD
+135 NTSLKVTVPTD
-146 GAVQIWASEGVTI
+146 GEVQIWASEGVTI
-159 KAIVAQSEAY
+159 KSIVAQSEAY

-234 VSGQSET
+234 VTGQDKT
-241 GKTQLINALDE
+241 GMAQLIGALDL
-252 IKKSIGTQTKL
+252 IKQSIGTKTKL
-263 NETSPDEEKGS
+263 DKTSTDAEKGS
-274 ILVAAQNAKAAYDDV
+274 ILVAAQQAKAAYDDV
-289 INAKAT
+289 VNA
-295 EVAAA
+295 VADAVVDA
-300 KDEISKRKATKVD
+300 KNEISKRKVKAD
-313 GDKYSIFKAVKD
+313 GDEYSIFKAVKD
-325 SKGNITSWT
+325 SKGNITSWA

-370 FGAYAAKYNVVVTH
+370 FGAYAAKYNDVVTH

-447 LSAKIKQ
+447 LSAKIKE
-454 ADNKHTISDLEGEFK
+454 ADNKHTISDLEDEFK
-469 TPAESLSTLFDS
+469 TPAKTLSDLFDS

-487 TKAQEDLDATI
+487 ANAQADLDATI

-540 KKDISD
+540 KAAISN
-546 VSTPAKAYNVAKD
+546 VSTPADAYNVAKG

-625 FFAKKSTTTDS
+625 FFAKKFTTTDP

-689 SYDNTIAN
+689 SYNNTIES
-697 SISCIENALK
+697 SISSIGDALTT
-707 ASKKEANDIAYN
+707 SKHEANAIAYN
-719 YYKTATTGACAVA
+719 YYKTTTTGAYDVA
-732 MAYVVKVENNTSD
+732 MAYVVKVENNTSN
-745 YAVANKISGDAAVS
+745 YAVANKISGDAAVG

-765 KVIKNGDNDEK
+765 NVIKNGAYEK
-776 GNLIDANNDLENASV
+776 GNLIVADNDLKNASV

-800 TLALDVVGEKTVDAI
+800 TLALDVVGAKTVDAI
-815 LANSKAAADAVL
+815 LTNSKAAADAVL
-827 ADVKKYDGMKKK
+827 ADVKKYDGMKKQ

-848 VAKAAADKSNTALQA
+848 VAKAAADKSNEALQA

-872 DADQA
+872 DADQT

-964 AVEADFTA
+964 AVEADFIA

-1013 NGDGIVDENDLDA
+1013 NGDGIVNEADFEAANLM
-1026 GKSLYDNEKMVDDEY
+1026 SDNEKMTDDEY
-1041 SIFMSTYLKAIKK
+1041 SIFMSTYIKSLNK

>member
-1 MMKPRKQIHHDILGF
+1 
-16 FLRTNNNEQFFYKLK
+16 
-31 FTIMK
+31 
-36 KVFTLVSALSM
+36 M

-67 IGEDGLKDLS
+67 IGQDGLQDLT
-77 KEGNVNVTKD
+77 KAGTVNVTKD
-87 GLEFAQGS
+87 GLKFAQGS
-95 DNYVKFTAQENDIVT
+95 DNYVKFTAQEKDIVT
-110 VTAAGSTGSF
+110 VKAAGSTGSTGSF
-120 YVKVGASTYD
+120 YVKVGTSTYE

-135 NTSLKVTVPAD
+135 KTSLDVTVPAD
-146 GAVQIWASEGVTI
+146 GEVQIWASEGITI
-159 KAIVAQSEAY
+159 TAIAAQSEAY
-169 RTVNQAI
+169 RAVNKAI

-205 KQYNDQGEKLE
+205 KEYNDQGEELE
-216 KVVAD
+216 KVVAS

-234 VSGQSET
+234 VTGQSET
-241 GKTQLINALDE
+241 GKTQLIAALDL

-263 NETSPDEEKGS
+263 SETSTVAEKGS
-274 ILVAAQNAKAAYDDV
+274 ILVAAQKAKADYDDV
-289 INAKAT
+289 VNAKAT
-295 EVAAA
+295 AVAAA
-300 KDEISKRKATKVD
+300 KEEISDRKKKED
-313 GDKYSIFKAVKD
+313 GNAYSIFKAVKD
-325 SKGNITSWT
+325 SKGNITGYT

-348 EDEYDT
+348 EDEYDA
-354 LKKGALEEL
+354 LKKGALDEL
-363 GKYPNHD
+363 GKYPKHD
-370 FGAYAAKYNVVVTH
+370 FVAYAAKYNDVVTH

-392 EFENEKTIVSGQKD
+392 EFENEKTIVSGQTN

-416 SVADALVTL
+416 SVADALVKL

-447 LSAKIKQ
+447 LSAKIKK
-454 ADNKHTISDLEGEFK
+454 ADNKHTISDLTGEFK
-469 TPAESLSTLFDS
+469 TPAGTLSTLFDS

-487 TKAQEDLDATI
+487 ANAQADLDANI

-529 FAKLQNQIDAV
+529 FAKLQNQIDDV
-540 KKDISD
+540 KKFISD
-546 VSTPAKAYNVAKD
+546 VSTPAKAYNVANGWKAKD
-559 WKTNDKKLSDVDTQL
+559 LILSDVDTQL
-574 NKLWS
+574 NKLWG
-579 DTQNAENAA
+579 DTQDAENAA
-588 IIQKN
+588 IIAKN
-593 NDAVTDLEK
+593 DKAITDLEK
-602 KVENARTYYQKAVAE
+602 KVDDARTYYQNAVAE
-617 VDKYRKAD
+617 VDKYRNAE
-625 FFAKKSTTTDS
+625 FFKEKSTTTDPD
-636 GKLAVTQFAEDIK
+636 KLAKTQFAEDIK
-649 TLYDYSLQM
+649 TLYDHSLQM

-671 SNSGVVDGKP
+671 SNTGVVDGKP

-689 SYDNTIAN
+689 SYDKTIAN
-697 SISCIENALK
+697 SISSIENALK

-719 YYKTATTGACAVA
+719 YYKTATTGAYDVT
-732 MAYVVKVENNTSD
+732 MASVDDVVTETSK
-745 YAVANKISGDAAVS
+745 YAVDNKISLDAAVG
-759 DATTRF
+759 DAKTRF
-765 KVIKNGDNDEK
+765 NVIKNGAKDKK
-776 GNLIDANNDLENASV
+776 GNLIIADNDLKNASV

-827 ADVKKYDGMKKK
+827 ADVKKYDGMKDS

-872 DADQA
+872 DADQT

-883 KLNAVQADYDKK
+883 KLNAVEADYKKK
-895 YEGYENELYDVTH
+895 YAYYKNELEDINN
-908 FDVYQANVAAET
+908 FDVYQANVAAEK
-920 AINDALTAT
+920 AINDALTAA
-929 KADLATAKSELA
+929 KSDLATAKGELA

-972 AKADKKTGEKKDEL
+972 AKTDKKTGEKKDEL
-986 IGRLTA
+986 IGRLNA

-1013 NGDGIVDENDLDA
+1013 NGDGIVDEKDLDA
-1026 GKSLYDNEKMVDDEY
+1026 GKSLYDSEKMADDEY

>member
-1 MMKPRKQIHHDILGF
+1 
-16 FLRTNNNEQFFYKLK
+16 
-31 FTIMK
+31 MK
-36 KVFTLVSALSM
+36 KVLTLVSALSM
-47 VAGSAVAHDY
+47 VAGSAFAHDY

-67 IGEDGLKDLS
+67 IGQDGLQDLT
-77 KEGNVNVTKD
+77 KEGTVNVTKD
-87 GLEFAQGS
+87 GLKFAQGS
-95 DNYVKFTAQENDIVT
+95 PSYVKFTAQKKDIVT

-120 YVKVGASTYD
+120 YVKVGTHTSE

-135 NTSLKVTVPAD
+135 NTSLKVTVPDAPD
-146 GAVQIWASEGVTI
+146 ESEVQIWASEGVTI
-159 KAIVAQSEAY
+159 TAIAAQSEAY
-169 RTVNQAI
+169 RVVSKAI

-205 KQYNDQGEKLE
+205 KQYNDQGEELE
-216 KVVAD
+216 KVVAS
-221 LKELVAKNEVANN
+221 LKELVAKNEVANEVANN
-234 VSGQSET
+234 VTGKKET
-241 GKTQLINALDE
+241 GQAQLEARLE
-252 IKKSIGTQTKL
+252 RIKNFIGTQTKL
-263 NETSPDEEKGS
+263 DKTSTEADKGS

-289 INAKAT
+289 VNAKAAD
-295 EVAAA
+295 VAAA
-300 KDEISKRKATKVD
+300 KKEISERKKKED
-313 GDKYSIFKAVKD
+313 GNTYSIFKAVKD
-325 SKGNITSWT
+325 SKGNITGYT

-348 EDEYDT
+348 EDEYDA
-354 LKKGALEEL
+354 LKKGALDEL
-363 GKYPNHD
+363 GKYPKHD
-370 FGAYAAKYNVVVTH
+370 FDAYAAKYKDVVTH
-384 SKNVVARY
+384 SNNVVARY
-392 EFENEKTIVSGQKD
+392 EFENSKDIVLGQTN

-416 SVADALVTL
+416 SVADALVKL

-447 LSAKIKQ
+447 LSAKIKK
-454 ADNKHTISDLEGEFK
+454 ADNKHTISDLTGEFK
-469 TPAESLSTLFDS
+469 TPAETLSTLFDG

-487 TKAQEDLDATI
+487 ANAQADLEANI

-540 KKDISD
+540 KTAISD

-559 WKTNDKKLSDVDTQL
+559 WKTNDKNLSNVDTQL
-574 NKLWS
+574 NKLWG
-579 DTQNAENAA
+579 DTQDAENAA
-588 IIQKN
+588 IIAKN
-593 NDAVTDLEK
+593 DDAIKALDK
-602 KVENARTYYQKAVAE
+602 KVEDARTYYQNAVAE

-625 FFAKKSTTTDS
+625 FFAKKSTTTDP

-671 SNSGVVDGKP
+671 SNTGVVDGKP

-689 SYDNTIAN
+689 SYGNTIAN
-697 SISCIENALK
+697 SISSIENALK

-719 YYKTATTGACAVA
+719 YYKTATTGACDVT
-732 MAYVVKVENNTSD
+732 MKYVKTAEANTSK
-745 YAVANKISGDAAVS
+745 YAVDNKISGDAAVG

-765 KVIKNGDNDEK
+765 NVIKNGAYDKNSK
-776 GNLIDANNDLENASV
+776 LIIADNDLENASV

-815 LANSKAAADAVL
+815 LTNSKAAADAVL

-895 YEGYENELYDVTH
+895 YAGYENELYDVTH

-929 KADLATAKSELA
+929 KADLATAKGELA

-952 TNAITNAENVIA
+952 STAITNAENVIA

-1013 NGDGIVDENDLDA
+1013 NGDGIVDEKDLDA
-1026 GKSLYDNEKMVDDEY
+1026 GKSLYDSEKMADDEY

>member
-1 MMKPRKQIHHDILGF
+1 
-16 FLRTNNNEQFFYKLK
+16 
-31 FTIMK
+31 MK
-36 KVFTLVSALSM
+36 KVLTLVSALSM

-67 IGEDGLKDLS
+67 IGQDGLQDLS
-77 KEGNVNVTKD
+77 KAGTVNVTKD
-87 GLEFAQGS
+87 GLKFAQGS
-95 DNYVKFTAQENDIVT
+95 DNYVKFTAQVNDIVT

-120 YVKVGASTYD
+120 YVKVGASTSE

-146 GAVQIWASEGVTI
+146 GEVQIWASEGVTI

-205 KQYNDQGEKLE
+205 KEYNDQGEKLE
-216 KVVAD
+216 KVVAS

-241 GKTQLINALDE
+241 GKAQLIAALDL

-263 NETSPDEEKGS
+263 DKTSTDAEKGS
-274 ILVAAQNAKAAYDDV
+274 ILVAAQKAKADYDDV

-295 EVAAA
+295 DVAAA
-300 KDEISKRKATKVD
+300 KDEISKRKAKVD
-313 GDKYSIFKAVKD
+313 GDAYSIFKAVKD

-334 PKWTGVDK
+334 PKWTGVDT

-348 EDEYDT
+348 EDEYAA

-363 GKYPNHD
+363 GKYPKHD
-370 FGAYAAKYNVVVTH
+370 FVAYAAKYNDVVTH
-384 SKNVVARY
+384 SKNVVERY
-392 EFENEKTIVSGQKD
+392 KFENEKSIVSGQTN

-416 SVADALVTL
+416 SVADALVNL

-447 LSAKIKQ
+447 LSAKIKK
-454 ADNKHTISDLEGEFK
+454 ADNKHTISDLTSEFK
-469 TPAESLSTLFDS
+469 TPAGTLSTLFDS

-487 TKAQEDLDATI
+487 TNAQADLDATI

-540 KKDISD
+540 KKAISD
-546 VSTPAKAYNVAKD
+546 VSTPAKAYNVAKG

-593 NDAVTDLEK
+593 NNAITDLKK
-602 KVENARTYYQKAVAE
+602 KVENARTYYQNAVAE
-617 VDKYRKAD
+617 VDKYRNAE
-625 FFAKKSTTTDS
+625 FFAEKSTTTDAN
-636 GKLAVTQFAEDIK
+636 KLAVTQFAEDIK
-649 TLYDYSLQM
+649 TLYDYSLEM
-658 ENALKDAKALRDA
+658 EQAFKDAKDLCDA
-671 SNSGVVDGKP
+671 SNTGLVNGKP

-689 SYDNTIAN
+689 SYDKTIAN
-697 SISCIENALK
+697 SISSIENALK
-707 ASKKEANDIAYN
+707 TSKQEANNIAYN
-719 YYKTATTGACAVA
+719 YYKTAGTGACDVT
-732 MAYVVKVENNTSD
+732 MKYVVTAETETYK
-745 YAVANKISGDAAVS
+745 YAVDNKISGDAAFG

-765 KVIKNGDNDEK
+765 NVIKDGDYKNGELIIADNDLK
-776 GNLIDANNDLENASV
+776 NASV

-848 VAKAAADKSNTALQA
+848 VAMAASDKENVALQNMLKTFHETLDEDQA
-863 KLEAFHKVL
+863 KLEKI
-872 DADQA
+872 
-877 TLEKTD
+877 D
-883 KLNAVQADYDKK
+883 KLNAVQADYEKK
-895 YEGYENELYDVTH
+895 YKGYENDLYNVNH

-920 AINDALTAT
+920 AVNNALTAT
-929 KADLATAKSELA
+929 KADLTTAKGELA

-986 IGRLTA
+986 ISRLTA
-992 LKLADSIKAAQDK
+992 LKLADSIKAAQEK

-1013 NGDGIVDENDLDA
+1013 NGDGIVDEADFEAAKLMNV
-1026 GKSLYDNEKMVDDEY
+1026 NEKMADDEY
-1041 SIFMSTYLKAIKK
+1041 SIFMSTYIKSLNK

>member
-1 MMKPRKQIHHDILGF
+1 
-16 FLRTNNNEQFFYKLK
+16 
-31 FTIMK
+31 MK

-67 IGEDGLKDLS
+67 IGEDGLKGLS
-77 KEGNVNVTKD
+77 MKGNVNVTKD

-135 NTSLKVTVPAD
+135 NTSLKVTVTVA
-146 GAVQIWASEGVTI
+146 GEVQIWASEGVTI

-176 DDTRE
+176 DYTRE

-216 KVVAD
+216 NVVAS

-234 VSGQSET
+234 VSGQSDT
-241 GKTQLINALDE
+241 GKAQLIEALDE

-263 NETSPDEEKGS
+263 NETSKPADKGS
-274 ILVAAQNAKAAYDDV
+274 ILVAAQEAKAAYDNV
-289 INAKAT
+289 VNA
-295 EVAAA
+295 VA
-300 KDEISKRKATKVD
+300 KDVADAKHEISKRKVKVED
-313 GDKYSIFKAVKD
+313 DEYSIFKAVKD

-334 PKWTGVDK
+334 PKWAGVDT

-348 EDEYDT
+348 EDKYAALTE
-354 LKKGALEEL
+354 GALEEL
-363 GKYPNHD
+363 GKYPNHN
-370 FGAYAAKYNVVVTH
+370 FVAYAAKYKDVVTY
-384 SKNVVARY
+384 SNNVVARY

-454 ADNKHTISDLEGEFK
+454 ADNKHTISDLTSEFK
-469 TPAESLSTLFDS
+469 TPAGNLSTLFDS

-487 TKAQEDLDATI
+487 TNAQADLDATI

-540 KKDISD
+540 KKAISD

-625 FFAKKSTTTDS
+625 FFAKKFTTADP
-636 GKLAVTQFAEDIK
+636 GKLAVTLFAEDIK

-697 SISCIENALK
+697 SISSIENALK

-719 YYKTATTGACAVA
+719 YYKTDTTGACDVA
-732 MAYVVKVENNTSD
+732 KEYVETAETTTSK
-745 YAVANKISGDAAVS
+745 YAVDNKISRDAAIV
-759 DATTRF
+759 DASTRF
-765 KVIKNGDNDEK
+765 DVIKNGAYDKK
-776 GNLIDANNDLENASV
+776 GNLIIADNDLKNASV
-791 KIENLKKDL
+791 KIENLKKNL

-815 LANSKAAADAVL
+815 LTNSKAAADAVL
-827 ADVKKYDGMKKK
+827 ADVKKYDGMKKQ

-848 VAKAAADKSNTALQA
+848 VAKAAADKSNEALQA

-872 DADQA
+872 DADQT

>member
-1 MMKPRKQIHHDILGF
+1 
-16 FLRTNNNEQFFYKLK
+16 
-31 FTIMK
+31 MK
-36 KVFTLVSALSM
+36 KVLTLVSALSM

-67 IGEDGLKDLS
+67 IGQDGLQDLS
-77 KEGNVNVTKD
+77 KKGTVNVTKD
-87 GLEFAQGS
+87 GLKFAQGS
-95 DNYVKFTAQENDIVT
+95 DNYVKFTAQEKDIVT
-110 VTAAGSTGSF
+110 VKAAGSTGSF
-120 YVKVGASTYD
+120 YVKVGTSTYE

-135 NTSLKVTVPAD
+135 KTSLDVTVPSE
-146 GAVQIWASEGVTI
+146 GEVQIWASEGITI
-159 KAIVAQSEAY
+159 TAIVAQSEAY
-169 RTVNQAI
+169 RAVNQAI

-241 GKTQLINALDE
+241 GMAQLIKALDL
-252 IKKSIGTQTKL
+252 IKESIGTQTKL
-263 NETSPDEEKGS
+263 GETSTDAEKGS
-274 ILVAAQNAKAAYDDV
+274 ILVAAQKAKADYDDV
-289 INAKAT
+289 INAKAAD
-295 EVAAA
+295 VAAA
-300 KDEISKRKATKVD
+300 KDEISKRKVKAD
-313 GDKYSIFKAVKD
+313 NNEYSIFKAVKD
-325 SKGNITSWT
+325 SKDNITSWT
-334 PKWTGVDK
+334 PKWTGVDT

-348 EDEYDT
+348 EDEYEA
-354 LKKGALEEL
+354 LEKGALEEL
-363 GKYPNHD
+363 GKYPKHN
-370 FGAYAAKYNVVVTH
+370 FVAYAAKYNDVVTH
-384 SKNVVARY
+384 SKNVVERY
-392 EFENEKTIVSGQKD
+392 KFENEKSIVSGQTN

-416 SVADALVTL
+416 SVADALVNL

-433 DNAGLADKKAEAEA
+433 DNAGLADKKAKAEA
-447 LSAKIKQ
+447 LSKKIKK
-454 ADNKHTISDLEGEFK
+454 ADNKHTISDLDNEFK
-469 TPAESLSTLFDS
+469 TPAETLSNSFDS

-487 TKAQEDLDATI
+487 KNAQTDLDATI

-546 VSTPAKAYNVAKD
+546 VSTPAKAYNVAKG

-602 KVENARTYYQKAVAE
+602 KVENARTYYQNAVAE

-625 FFAKKSTTTDS
+625 FFAKKSTTTDTR
-636 GKLAVTQFAEDIK
+636 KLAVTKFAEDIK

-681 TAKLVDFT
+681 TAKLVDFK
-689 SYDNTIAN
+689 SYDNTIAE
-697 SISCIENALK
+697 SISSIENALK
-707 ASKKEANDIAYN
+707 ASKKEANNIAYN
-719 YYKTATTGACAVA
+719 YYKTAATGACAVA
-732 MAYVVKVENNTSD
+732 MAHVEEVEKNTSD
-745 YAVANKISGDAAVS
+745 YAVANKISGDAAVR

-776 GNLIDANNDLENASV
+776 GNLIDADNDLANASV

-815 LANSKAAADAVL
+815 LTNSTAAADAVL
-827 ADVKKYDGMKKK
+827 ADVKKYDGMKKQ

-848 VAKAAADKSNTALQA
+848 VAKAAADKSNEALQA

-872 DADQA
+872 DADQT

-1013 NGDGIVDENDLDA
+1013 NGDGIVNEADFEAANLM
-1026 GKSLYDNEKMVDDEY
+1026 SDNEKMTDDEY
-1041 SIFMSTYLKAIKK
+1041 SIFMSTYIKSLNK

>member
-1 MMKPRKQIHHDILGF
+1 
-16 FLRTNNNEQFFYKLK
+16 
-31 FTIMK
+31 MK
-36 KVFTLVSALSM
+36 KVLTLVSALSM

-67 IGEDGLKDLS
+67 IGQDGLQDLS
-77 KEGNVNVTKD
+77 KAGTVNVTKD
-87 GLEFAQGS
+87 GLKFAQGS
-95 DNYVKFTAQENDIVT
+95 DNYVKFTAQEKDIVT
-110 VTAAGSTGSF
+110 VKAAGSTGSF
-120 YVKVGASTYD
+120 YVKVGTSTYE

-135 NTSLKVTVPAD
+135 KTSLDVTVPSE
-146 GAVQIWASEGVTI
+146 GEVQIWASEGITI
-159 KAIVAQSEAY
+159 TAIAAQSEAY
-169 RTVNQAI
+169 RAVNQAI

-241 GKTQLINALDE
+241 GMAQLIKALNL
-252 IKKSIGTQTKL
+252 IKESIGTQTKL
-263 NETSPDEEKGS
+263 GETSTDAEKGS
-274 ILVAAQNAKAAYDDV
+274 ILVAAQKAKADYDDV

-295 EVAAA
+295 DVAAA
-300 KDEISKRKATKVD
+300 KNEISKRKVKAD
-313 GDKYSIFKAVKD
+313 NDENSIFKAVKD

-334 PKWTGVDK
+334 PKWTGVDT

-348 EDEYDT
+348 EDEYEA
-354 LKKGALEEL
+354 LEKGALEEL
-363 GKYPNHD
+363 GKYPKHN
-370 FGAYAAKYNVVVTH
+370 FVAYAAKYNDVVTH
-384 SKNVVARY
+384 SKNVVERY
-392 EFENEKTIVSGQKD
+392 KFENEKSIVSGQTN

-416 SVADALVTL
+416 SVADALVNL

-447 LSAKIKQ
+447 LSKKIKK
-454 ADNKHTISDLEGEFK
+454 ADNKHTISDLDSEFE
-469 TPAESLSTLFDS
+469 TPAKTLSTSFDS

-487 TKAQEDLDATI
+487 TKAKEDLDATI

-529 FAKLQNQIDAV
+529 FAKLQNQIDDV
-540 KKDISD
+540 KKAISD
-546 VSTPAKAYNVAKD
+546 VSTPEKAYNVAKG

-602 KVENARTYYQKAVAE
+602 NVENARTYYQNAVAE

-625 FFAKKSTTTDS
+625 FFAKKSTTTDPD
-636 GKLAVTQFAEDIK
+636 KLAVTQFAEDIK

-689 SYDNTIAN
+689 SYDKTIEN
-697 SISCIENALK
+697 SISSIENALK
-707 ASKKEANDIAYN
+707 ASKQEANDIAYN
-719 YYKTATTGACAVA
+719 YYKTATTGACDVA
-732 MAYVVKVENNTSD
+732 MAYVVEVENNTST
-745 YAVANKISGDAAVS
+745 YAVANKISGDAAVD

-765 KVIKNGDNDEK
+765 NVIKNGAYDKSNLIKADNDLK
-776 GNLIDANNDLENASV
+776 NASV
-791 KIENLKKDL
+791 KIENLKKNL

-815 LANSKAAADAVL
+815 LTKSKAAADAVL
-827 ADVKKYDGMKKK
+827 ADVKKYDGMKKQ

-848 VAKAAADKSNTALQA
+848 VAKAAADKSNEALQA

-872 DADQA
+872 DADQT

-883 KLNAVQADYDKK
+883 KLNAVQADYEKK
-895 YEGYENELYDVTH
+895 YAGYENELYDVTH

-952 TNAITNAENVIA
+952 NNAITNAENVIA
-964 AVEADFTA
+964 AVEADFIA

>member
-1 MMKPRKQIHHDILGF
+1 
-16 FLRTNNNEQFFYKLK
+16 
-31 FTIMK
+31 MK
-36 KVFTLVSALSM
+36 KVLTLVSALSM

-67 IGEDGLKDLS
+67 IGQDGLQDLT
-77 KEGNVNVTKD
+77 KAGTVNVTKD
-87 GLEFAQGS
+87 GLKFAQGS
-95 DNYVKFTAQENDIVT
+95 DNYVKFTAQEKDIVT
-110 VTAAGSTGSF
+110 VKAAGSTGSF
-120 YVKVGASTYD
+120 YVKVGTSTYE

-135 NTSLKVTVPAD
+135 KTSLDVTVPSE
-146 GAVQIWASEGVTI
+146 GEVQVWASEGITI
-159 KAIVAQSEAY
+159 TAIAAQSEAY
-169 RTVNQAI
+169 RAVTKAI

-205 KQYNDQGEKLE
+205 KEYNDQGEELE
-216 KVVAD
+216 KVVAS

-234 VSGQSET
+234 VTGKSET
-241 GKTQLINALDE
+241 GQAQLIAALDL

-263 NETSPDEEKGS
+263 GETSTVAEKGS
-274 ILVAAQNAKAAYDDV
+274 ILVAAQKAKAAYDDV
-289 INAKAT
+289 VNAKAAD
-295 EVAAA
+295 VATA
-300 KDEISKRKATKVD
+300 KKEISDRKKKEEGNT
-313 GDKYSIFKAVKD
+313 YSIFKAVKD
-325 SKGNITSWT
+325 SKGNITWT
-334 PKWTGVDK
+334 PKWTGVDT

-348 EDEYDT
+348 EDEYDA
-354 LKKGALEEL
+354 LKKGALDEL
-363 GKYPNHD
+363 GKYPKHD
-370 FGAYAAKYNVVVTH
+370 FDAYAAKYKDVVTH
-384 SKNVVARY
+384 SMNVVARY
-392 EFENEKTIVSGQKD
+392 EFENDKTIVSGQ
-406 TNLAFIGGLG
+406 TNSNLAFIGGLG
-416 SVADALVTL
+416 SVADALVKL
-425 SADNSKLF
+425 SADNGKLF

-447 LSAKIKQ
+447 LSAKIKK
-454 ADNKHTISDLEGEFK
+454 ADNKHTISDLTGEFK
-469 TPAESLSTLFDS
+469 TPAGTLSTLFDS

-487 TKAQEDLDATI
+487 ANAKADLEANI

-529 FAKLQNQIDAV
+529 FAKLQNQIDDV
-540 KKDISD
+540 KKFISD
-546 VSTPAKAYNVAKD
+546 VSTPEKAYNVAKG
-559 WKTNDKKLSDVDTQL
+559 WKAKDKNLSEVDTQL
-574 NKLWS
+574 NKLWG

-588 IIQKN
+588 IIAKN
-593 NDAVTDLEK
+593 DKAITDLEK
-602 KVENARTYYQKAVAE
+602 KVEDARTYYQNAVAE
-617 VDKYRKAD
+617 VDKYRKAE
-625 FFAKKSTTTDS
+625 FFKEKSTTTHAD
-636 GKLAVTQFAEDIK
+636 KLAVTQFAEDIK

-671 SNSGVVDGKP
+671 SNTGVVDGKP

-697 SISCIENALK
+697 SISSIENALK

-719 YYKTATTGACAVA
+719 YYKTATTGACDVA
-732 MAYVVKVENNTSD
+732 MAYVVKVENNTSN
-745 YAVANKISGDAAVS
+745 YAVANKISGDAAVG

-765 KVIKNGDNDEK
+765 NVIKNGDYDKK
-776 GNLIDANNDLENASV
+776 GNLIIADNDLENASV

-815 LANSKAAADAVL
+815 LTNSKAAADAVL
-827 ADVKKYDGMKKK
+827 ADVKKYDGMKKQ

-848 VAKAAADKSNTALQA
+848 VAKAAADKSNEALQA

-872 DADQA
+872 DADQT

-1013 NGDGIVDENDLDA
+1013 NGDGIVDEKDLDA
-1026 GKSLYDNEKMVDDEY
+1026 GKSLYDSEKMADDEY

>member
-1 MMKPRKQIHHDILGF
+1 
-16 FLRTNNNEQFFYKLK
+16 
-31 FTIMK
+31 MK
-36 KVFTLVSALSM
+36 KVLTLVSALSM

-67 IGEDGLKDLS
+67 IGQDGLQDLT
-77 KEGNVNVTKD
+77 KAGTVNVTKD
-87 GLEFAQGS
+87 GLKFAQGS
-95 DNYVKFTAQENDIVT
+95 DNYVKFTAQEKDIVT
-110 VTAAGSTGSF
+110 VKAAGSTGSF
-120 YVKVGASTYD
+120 YVKVGTSTYE

-135 NTSLKVTVPAD
+135 KTSLDVTVPSE
-146 GAVQIWASEGVTI
+146 GEVQIWASEGITI
-159 KAIVAQSEAY
+159 TAIAAQSEAY
-169 RTVNQAI
+169 RAVNQAI

-205 KQYNDQGEKLE
+205 KEYNDQGEELE
-216 KVVAD
+216 KVVAS

-234 VSGQSET
+234 VTGKSET
-241 GKTQLINALDE
+241 GQAQLIAALNL
-252 IKKSIGTQTKL
+252 IKNSIGTQTKL
-263 NETSPDEEKGS
+263 DKNSTDAEKGS
-274 ILVAAQNAKAAYDDV
+274 ILVAAQKAKAAYDDV
-289 INAKAT
+289 VKAKAAD
-295 EVAAA
+295 VAAA
-300 KDEISKRKATKVD
+300 KKEISDRKKKED
-313 GDKYSIFKAVKD
+313 GNTYSIFKAVKD
-325 SKGNITSWT
+325 SKGNITGYT

-348 EDEYDT
+348 EDEYDA
-354 LKKGALEEL
+354 LKKGALDEL
-363 GKYPNHD
+363 GKYPKHD
-370 FGAYAAKYNVVVTH
+370 FVAYAAKYNDVVTH

-392 EFENEKTIVSGQKD
+392 EFENEKTIVSGQND

-416 SVADALVTL
+416 SVADALVKL

-454 ADNKHTISDLEGEFK
+454 ADNKHTISDLTGEFK
-469 TPAESLSTLFDS
+469 TPAGNLSTLFDS
-481 KKTAWG
+481 KKTTWG
-487 TKAQEDLDATI
+487 ANAQADLEANI

-540 KKDISD
+540 KTAISD
-546 VSTPAKAYNVAKD
+546 VSTPAKAYNVAKG
-559 WKTNDKKLSDVDTQL
+559 WKTNDKNLSNVDTQL
-574 NKLWS
+574 NKLWG
-579 DTQNAENAA
+579 DTQDAENAA
-588 IIQKN
+588 IIAKN
-593 NDAVTDLEK
+593 DDAIKALDK
-602 KVENARTYYQKAVAE
+602 KVEDARTYYQNAVAE
-617 VDKYRKAD
+617 VDKYRKAE
-625 FFAKKSTTTDS
+625 FFKEKSTTTDP

-671 SNSGVVDGKP
+671 SNTGVVDGKP

-689 SYDNTIAN
+689 SYDKTIAN
-697 SISCIENALK
+697 SISKIEDALK
-707 ASKKEANDIAYN
+707 DSKKEANDIAYA
-719 YYKTATTGACAVA
+719 YYMTATTGAYDVTTASVDD
-732 MAYVVKVENNTSD
+732 VVTETTK
-745 YAVANKISGDAAVS
+745 YAVDNKISGDDAVGDAA
-759 DATTRF
+759 TRF
-765 KVIKNGDNDEK
+765 NVIKNGAYDKNRNLIIADNDLK
-776 GNLIDANNDLENASV
+776 NASE
-791 KIENLKKDL
+791 KIENLNKDL

-827 ADVKKYDGMKKK
+827 ADVKKYDGMKDS

-872 DADQA
+872 DADQT
-877 TLEKTD
+877 TLVKTD

-895 YEGYENELYDVTH
+895 YAAYKSELEDINN
-908 FDVYQANVAAET
+908 FDVYQANVAAEK
-920 AINDALTAT
+920 AINDALTAA
-929 KADLATAKSELA
+929 KSDLATAKGELA

-972 AKADKKTGEKKDEL
+972 AKTDKKTGEKKDEL
-986 IGRLTA
+986 ISRLTA

-1013 NGDGIVDENDLDA
+1013 NGDGIVNENDLDA
-1026 GKSLYDNEKMVDDEY
+1026 GKSLYDSEKMADDEY

>member
-1 MMKPRKQIHHDILGF
+1 
-16 FLRTNNNEQFFYKLK
+16 
-31 FTIMK
+31 MK
-36 KVFTLVSALSM
+36 KVLTLVSALSM
-47 VAGSAVAHDY
+47 VAGSAFAHDY

-67 IGEDGLKDLS
+67 IGQDGLQDLS
-77 KEGNVNVTKD
+77 KAGTVNVTKD
-87 GLEFAQGS
+87 GLKFAQGS
-95 DNYVKFTAQENDIVT
+95 DNYVKFTAQVNDIVT

-120 YVKVGASTYD
+120 YVMVGASTSE

-135 NTSLKVTVPAD
+135 NTSLKVTIPAD
-146 GAVQIWASEGVTI
+146 GEVKIWASEGVTI
-159 KAIVAQSEAY
+159 TAITAQSEAY
-169 RTVNQAI
+169 REVSKAI

-195 VSSDFYLGVK
+195 VSEKFYLGVK
-205 KQYNDQGEKLE
+205 AQYNVQGEELE
-216 KVVAD
+216 KVVAS
-221 LKELVAKNEVANN
+221 LKDYVAKNEVAND
-234 VSGQSET
+234 VTPGVKGKEKLLGRLKGKDGIQSF
-241 GKTQLINALDE
+241 
-252 IKKSIGTQTKL
+252 IGTVAKDPTEAQ
-263 NETSPDEEKGS
+263 KGS
-274 ILVAAQNAKAAYDDV
+274 IWDAAQKAKADYDDV
-289 INAKAT
+289 VNAKSADVAT
-295 EVAAA
+295 AQT
-300 KDEISKRKATKVD
+300 EISKRKHKAD
-313 GDKYSIFKAVKD
+313 GDSYSIFKAVKD
-325 SKGNITSWT
+325 SKGNITGYT

-348 EDEYDT
+348 EDEYAA

-363 GKYPNHD
+363 GKYPKHD
-370 FGAYAAKYNVVVTH
+370 FVAYAAKYNDVVTH

-447 LSAKIKQ
+447 LSAKIKK
-454 ADNKHTISDLEGEFK
+454 ADNKHTISDLTGEFK
-469 TPAESLSTLFDS
+469 TPAGDLNTLFDS
-481 KKTAWG
+481 KKNAWG
-487 TKAQEDLDATI
+487 VNAQADLNATI

-540 KKDISD
+540 KKAILD
-546 VSTPAKAYNVAKD
+546 VSDPDKAYNVAKS

-602 KVENARTYYQKAVAE
+602 KVENARTYYQNAVAE

-625 FFAKKSTTTDS
+625 FFAKKSTTTDP

-671 SNSGVVDGKP
+671 SNTGVVDGKP

-689 SYDNTIAN
+689 SYDKTIAN
-697 SISCIENALK
+697 SISSIENALK
-707 ASKKEANDIAYN
+707 ASKQEANDIAYN
-719 YYKTATTGACAVA
+719 YYKTPTTGACDVTKKYVETAVTT
-732 MAYVVKVENNTSD
+732 TSK
-745 YAVANKISGDAAVS
+745 YAVDNKISGDAAVG

-765 KVIKNGDNDEK
+765 NVIKNGAYDKK
-776 GNLIDANNDLENASV
+776 GNLIIADNDLKNASV
-791 KIENLKKDL
+791 KIENLKKNL

-895 YEGYENELYDVTH
+895 YAGYENELYDVTH

-929 KADLATAKSELA
+929 KADLATAKGELA

-952 TNAITNAENVIA
+952 NNAITNAENVIA

-1013 NGDGIVDENDLDA
+1013 NGDGIVDEKDLDA
-1026 GKSLYDNEKMVDDEY
+1026 GKSLYDSEKMADDEY

>member
-1 MMKPRKQIHHDILGF
+1 
-16 FLRTNNNEQFFYKLK
+16 
-31 FTIMK
+31 MK
-36 KVFTLVSALSM
+36 KVLTLVSALSM
-47 VAGSAVAHDY
+47 VAGSAFAHDY

-67 IGEDGLKDLS
+67 IGQDGLQDLS
-77 KEGNVNVTKD
+77 KAGTVNVTKD
-87 GLEFAQGS
+87 GLKFAQGS
-95 DNYVKFTAQENDIVT
+95 PSYVKFTAQKKDIVT

-120 YVKVGASTYD
+120 YVKVGTHTSE

-135 NTSLKVTVPAD
+135 NTSLKVTVPDAPD
-146 GAVQIWASEGVTI
+146 ESEVQIWASEGVTI
-159 KAIVAQSEAY
+159 TAIAAQSEAY
-169 RTVNQAI
+169 RVVSKAI

-205 KQYNDQGEKLE
+205 KQYNDQGEELE
-216 KVVAD
+216 KVVAS
-221 LKELVAKNEVANN
+221 LKELVAKNEVANEVANN
-234 VSGQSET
+234 VTGKKET
-241 GKTQLINALDE
+241 GQAQLEARLE
-252 IKKSIGTQTKL
+252 RIKNFIGTQTKL
-263 NETSPDEEKGS
+263 DKTSTEADKGS

-289 INAKAT
+289 VNAKAAD
-295 EVAAA
+295 VAAA
-300 KDEISKRKATKVD
+300 KKEISERKKKED
-313 GDKYSIFKAVKD
+313 GNTYSIFKAVKD
-325 SKGNITSWT
+325 SKGNITGYT

-348 EDEYDT
+348 EDEYDA
-354 LKKGALEEL
+354 LKKGALDEL
-363 GKYPNHD
+363 GKYPKHD
-370 FGAYAAKYNVVVTH
+370 FDAYAAKYKDVVTH
-384 SKNVVARY
+384 SNNVVARY
-392 EFENEKTIVSGQKD
+392 EFENSKDIVPGQTN

-416 SVADALVTL
+416 SVADALVKL

-447 LSAKIKQ
+447 LSAKIKK
-454 ADNKHTISDLEGEFK
+454 ADNKHTISDLTGEFK
-469 TPAESLSTLFDS
+469 TPAETLSTLFDG

-487 TKAQEDLDATI
+487 ANAQADLEANI

-540 KKDISD
+540 KTAISD

-559 WKTNDKKLSDVDTQL
+559 WKTNDKNLSNVDTQL
-574 NKLWS
+574 NKLWG
-579 DTQNAENAA
+579 DTQDAENAA
-588 IIQKN
+588 IIAKN
-593 NDAVTDLEK
+593 DDAIKALDK
-602 KVENARTYYQKAVAE
+602 KVEDARTYYQNAVAE

-625 FFAKKSTTTDS
+625 FFAKKSTTTDP

-671 SNSGVVDGKP
+671 SNTGVVDGKP

-689 SYDNTIAN
+689 SYDKTIAN
-697 SISCIENALK
+697 SISSIENALK
-707 ASKKEANDIAYN
+707 ASKQEANDIAYN
-719 YYKTATTGACAVA
+719 YYKTATTGACDVTKK
-732 MAYVVKVENNTSD
+732 YVETAETTTSK
-745 YAVANKISGDAAVS
+745 YAVDNKISGDAAVG

-765 KVIKNGDNDEK
+765 NVIKNGAYDKK
-776 GNLIDANNDLENASV
+776 GNLIIADNDLKNASD
-791 KIENLKKDL
+791 KIENLNNNL

-815 LANSKAAADAVL
+815 LTNSKAAADAVL
-827 ADVKKYDGMKKK
+827 ADVKKYDEMKDS

-848 VAKAAADKSNTALQA
+848 VAKAAADKNNTALQA

-883 KLNAVQADYDKK
+883 KLNAVKEDYKKK
-895 YEGYENELYDVTH
+895 YAYYKNELEDINN
-908 FDVYQANVAAET
+908 FDVYQANVAAEK
-920 AINDALTAT
+920 AVNDALTAT
-929 KADLATAKSELA
+929 KADLATAKGELA

-972 AKADKKTGEKKDEL
+972 AKTDKKTGEKKDEL
-986 IGRLTA
+986 IRRLTA

-1013 NGDGIVDENDLDA
+1013 NGDGIVDESDFEVAKL
-1026 GKSLYDNEKMVDDEY
+1026 KSDGEKMDDDEY
-1041 SIFMSTYLKAIKK
+1041 SIFMTTYIKSLNK

>member
-1 MMKPRKQIHHDILGF
+1 
-16 FLRTNNNEQFFYKLK
+16 
-31 FTIMK
+31 MK
-36 KVFTLVSALSM
+36 KVLTLVSALSM

-95 DNYVKFTAQENDIVT
+95 YNYVKFTAQENDIVT

-120 YVKVGASTYD
+120 YVKVGASTYE

-135 NTSLKVTVPAD
+135 NTSLEVTVPAV
-146 GAVQIWASEGVTI
+146 GEVQIWASEGVTI

-176 DDTRE
+176 DDARE

-216 KVVAD
+216 NVVAD

-241 GKTQLINALDE
+241 GKAQLIAALDL

-263 NETSPDEEKGS
+263 DKTSTDAEKGS
-274 ILVAAQNAKAAYDDV
+274 ILVAAQKAKADYDDV

-295 EVAAA
+295 DVAAA
-300 KDEISKRKATKVD
+300 KDEISKRKAKVD
-313 GDKYSIFKAVKD
+313 GDEDSIFKAVKD
-325 SKGNITSWT
+325 SNGNITSWT
-334 PKWTGVDK
+334 PKWTGVDT

-348 EDEYDT
+348 EDEYEA
-354 LKKGALEEL
+354 LEKGALEEL
-363 GKYPNHD
+363 GKYPKHN
-370 FGAYAAKYNVVVTH
+370 FVAYAAKYNDVVTH
-384 SKNVVARY
+384 SKNVVERY
-392 EFENEKTIVSGQKD
+392 KFENEKSIVSGQTN

-416 SVADALVTL
+416 SVADALVNL

-433 DNAGLADKKAEAEA
+433 DNAGLADNKAEAKA
-447 LSAKIKQ
+447 LSEKIKK
-454 ADNKHTISDLEGEFK
+454 ADNKHTISDLTNEFE
-469 TPAESLSTLFDS
+469 TPAKTLSDTFDS
-481 KKTAWG
+481 KKKAWG
-487 TKAQEDLDATI
+487 AKAQEDLDATI

-540 KKDISD
+540 KKAISD
-546 VSTPAKAYNVAKD
+546 VSTPAKAYNVAKG

-602 KVENARTYYQKAVAE
+602 KVENARTYYQNAVAE

-625 FFAKKSTTTDS
+625 FFAKKSTTTDPD
-636 GKLAVTQFAEDIK
+636 KLAVTQFAEDIK

-689 SYDNTIAN
+689 SYDKTIAN
-697 SISCIENALK
+697 SISSIENALK
-707 ASKKEANDIAYN
+707 ASKQEANDIAYN
-719 YYKTATTGACAVA
+719 YYKTPTTGACAEA
-732 MAYVVKVENNTSD
+732 MAYVVKVEKNTSN
-745 YAVANKISGDAAVS
+745 YAVDNKIFGDAAVS
-759 DATTRF
+759 DAKTSF
-765 KVIKNGDNDEK
+765 NVIKNGDYDKK
-776 GNLIDANNDLENASV
+776 GNLIVADNDLENASV
-791 KIENLKKDL
+791 KIENLKKNL

-815 LANSKAAADAVL
+815 LTKSKAAADAVL

-848 VAKAAADKSNTALQA
+848 VAKAAADKSNEALQA

-872 DADQA
+872 DADQT

>member
-1 MMKPRKQIHHDILGF
+1 
-16 FLRTNNNEQFFYKLK
+16 
-31 FTIMK
+31 MK
-36 KVFTLVSALSM
+36 KVLTLVSALSM

-67 IGEDGLKDLS
+67 IGQNGLKDLA
-77 KEGNVNVTKD
+77 KAGTVNVTKD
-87 GLEFAQGS
+87 GLKFAQGS
-95 DNYVKFTAQENDIVT
+95 DNYVKFSAQEKDIVT
-110 VTAAGSTGSF
+110 VKAAGSTGSF
-120 YVKVGASTYD
+120 YVKVGTSTYE

-135 NTSLKVTVPAD
+135 KTSLDVTVPSE
-146 GAVQIWASEGVTI
+146 GEVQVWASEGITI
-159 KAIVAQSEAY
+159 TAIAAQSEAY
-169 RTVNQAI
+169 RAVTKAI

-205 KQYNDQGEKLE
+205 KEYNDQGEELE
-216 KVVAD
+216 KVVAS
-221 LKELVAKNEVANN
+221 LKELGAKNEVANN
-234 VSGQSET
+234 VTGKSET
-241 GKTQLINALDE
+241 GQAQLIAALDL

-263 NETSPDEEKGS
+263 GETSTVAEKGS
-274 ILVAAQNAKAAYDDV
+274 ILVAAQKAKAAYDGV
-289 INAKAT
+289 VNAKAAD
-295 EVAAA
+295 VATA
-300 KDEISKRKATKVD
+300 KKEISDRKKKEE
-313 GDKYSIFKAVKD
+313 GNKYSIFKAVKD
-325 SKGNITSWT
+325 SKGNITWT
-334 PKWTGVDK
+334 PKWTGVDT

-348 EDEYDT
+348 EDEYDA
-354 LKKGALEEL
+354 LKKGALDEL
-363 GKYPNHD
+363 GKYPKHD
-370 FGAYAAKYNVVVTH
+370 FDAYAAKYKDVVTH
-384 SKNVVARY
+384 SMNVVARY
-392 EFENEKTIVSGQKD
+392 EFENDKTIVSGQ
-406 TNLAFIGGLG
+406 TNSNLAFIGGLG
-416 SVADALVTL
+416 SVADALVKL
-425 SADNSKLF
+425 SADNGKLF

-447 LSAKIKQ
+447 LSAKIKK
-454 ADNKHTISDLEGEFK
+454 ADNKHTISDLTGEFK
-469 TPAESLSTLFDS
+469 TPAGTLSTLFDS

-487 TKAQEDLDATI
+487 ANAQADLEANI

-540 KKDISD
+540 KTAISD
-546 VSTPAKAYNVAKD
+546 VSTPAKAYNVAKG
-559 WKTNDKKLSDVDTQL
+559 WKTNDKNLSTVDTQL
-574 NKLWS
+574 NKLWG
-579 DTQNAENAA
+579 DTQDAENAA
-588 IIQKN
+588 IIAKN
-593 NDAVTDLEK
+593 DKAITDLEK
-602 KVENARTYYQKAVAE
+602 KVEDARTYYQNAVAE
-617 VDKYRKAD
+617 VDKYRKAE
-625 FFAKKSTTTDS
+625 FFKEKSTTTNAD
-636 GKLAVTQFAEDIK
+636 KLAVTQFAEDIK

-671 SNSGVVDGKP
+671 SNTGVVDGKP

-689 SYDNTIAN
+689 SYGNTIAN
-697 SISCIENALK
+697 SISSIENALK
-707 ASKKEANDIAYN
+707 DSKKEANDIAYA
-719 YYKTATTGACAVA
+719 YYMTATTGAY
-732 MAYVVKVENNTSD
+732 YVTTTSVD
-745 YAVANKISGDAAVS
+745 DVVTETTKYAVDNKISGDAAVG

-765 KVIKNGDNDEK
+765 NVIKNGAYDKNSKLIIADNDLK
-776 GNLIDANNDLENASV
+776 NASV

-827 ADVKKYDGMKKK
+827 ADVKKYDGMKDS

-848 VAKAAADKSNTALQA
+848 VAKAAADKSNTELQA

-895 YEGYENELYDVTH
+895 YAAYKSELEDINN
-908 FDVYQANVAAET
+908 FDVYQANVAAEK
-920 AINDALTAT
+920 AINDALTAA
-929 KADLATAKSELA
+929 KSDLATAKGELA

-972 AKADKKTGEKKDEL
+972 AKTDKKTGEKKDEL

-1013 NGDGIVDENDLDA
+1013 NGDGIVNENDLDA
-1026 GKSLYDNEKMVDDEY
+1026 GKSLYDSEKMADDEY

>member
-1 MMKPRKQIHHDILGF
+1 
-16 FLRTNNNEQFFYKLK
+16 
-31 FTIMK
+31 MK
-36 KVFTLVSALSM
+36 KVLTLVSALSM

-67 IGEDGLKDLS
+67 IGQNGLKDLA
-77 KEGNVNVTKD
+77 KAGTVNVTKD
-87 GLEFAQGS
+87 GLKFAQGS
-95 DNYVKFTAQENDIVT
+95 DNYVKFTAQEKDIVT
-110 VTAAGSTGSF
+110 VKAAGSTGSF
-120 YVKVGASTYD
+120 YVKVGTSTYE

-135 NTSLKVTVPAD
+135 KTSLDVTVPSE
-146 GAVQIWASEGVTI
+146 GEVQVWASEGITI
-159 KAIVAQSEAY
+159 TAIAAQSEAY
-169 RTVNQAI
+169 RAVTKAI

-205 KQYNDQGEKLE
+205 KEYNDQGEELE
-216 KVVAD
+216 KVVAS

-234 VSGQSET
+234 VTGKSET
-241 GKTQLINALDE
+241 GQAQLIAALDL

-263 NETSPDEEKGS
+263 GETSTVAEKGS

-289 INAKAT
+289 VNAKAAD
-295 EVAAA
+295 VAAA
-300 KDEISKRKATKVD
+300 KDEISKRKAKVD
-313 GDKYSIFKAVKD
+313 GDAYSIFKAVKD

-334 PKWTGVDK
+334 PKWTGVDT

-348 EDEYDT
+348 EDEYDA
-354 LKKGALEEL
+354 LKKGALDEL
-363 GKYPNHD
+363 GKYPKHD
-370 FGAYAAKYNVVVTH
+370 FVAYATKYNDVVTH

-392 EFENEKTIVSGQKD
+392 EFENEKTIVSGQTT

-416 SVADALVTL
+416 SVADALVKL

-447 LSAKIKQ
+447 LSAKIKK
-454 ADNKHTISDLEGEFK
+454 ADNKHTISDLNGEFK
-469 TPAESLSTLFDS
+469 TPAGTLSTLFDS

-487 TKAQEDLDATI
+487 ANAQADLEANI

-517 NDVET
+517 NEVET

-540 KKDISD
+540 KTAISD
-546 VSTPAKAYNVAKD
+546 VSTPAKAYNVAKG
-559 WKTNDKKLSDVDTQL
+559 WKTNDENLSTVDTQL
-574 NKLWS
+574 NKLWG
-579 DTQNAENAA
+579 DTQDAENAA
-588 IIQKN
+588 IIAKN
-593 NDAVTDLEK
+593 DKAITDLEK
-602 KVENARTYYQKAVAE
+602 KVEDARTYYQNAVAE
-617 VDKYRKAD
+617 VDKYRKAE
-625 FFAKKSTTTDS
+625 FFKEKSTTTDAD
-636 GKLAVTQFAEDIK
+636 KLAVTQFAEDIK

-671 SNSGVVDGKP
+671 SNTGVVDGKP

-689 SYDNTIAN
+689 SYGNTIAN
-697 SISCIENALK
+697 SISSIENALK
-707 ASKKEANDIAYN
+707 DSKKEANDIAYA
-719 YYKTATTGACAVA
+719 YYMTATTGAY
-732 MAYVVKVENNTSD
+732 YVTTASVDDVVTETTK
-745 YAVANKISGDAAVS
+745 YAVDNKISGDDAVGDAA
-759 DATTRF
+759 TRF
-765 KVIKNGDNDEK
+765 NVIKNGAYDKKSNLIIADNDLK
-776 GNLIDANNDLENASV
+776 NASV

-827 ADVKKYDGMKKK
+827 ADVKKYDGMKDS

-848 VAKAAADKSNTALQA
+848 VAKAAADKSNTELQA

-872 DADQA
+872 DADQT

-883 KLNAVQADYDKK
+883 KLNAVKADYEKK
-895 YEGYENELYDVTH
+895 YAYYENELEDINN
-908 FDVYQANVAAET
+908 FDVYQANVAAEK
-920 AINDALTAT
+920 AINDALTAA
-929 KADLATAKSELA
+929 KSDLATAKGELA

-972 AKADKKTGEKKDEL
+972 AKTDKKTGEKKDEL

-1013 NGDGIVDENDLDA
+1013 NGDGIVNENDLDA
-1026 GKSLYDNEKMVDDEY
+1026 GKSLYDSEKMADDEY

>member
-1 MMKPRKQIHHDILGF
+1 
-16 FLRTNNNEQFFYKLK
+16 
-31 FTIMK
+31 MK
-36 KVFTLVSALSM
+36 KVLTLVSALSM

-67 IGEDGLKDLS
+67 IGQDGLQDLA
-77 KEGNVNVTKD
+77 KAGTVNVTKD
-87 GLEFAQGS
+87 GLKFAQGS
-95 DNYVKFTAQENDIVT
+95 DNYVKFTAQEKDIVT
-110 VTAAGSTGSF
+110 VKAAGSTGSF
-120 YVKVGASTYD
+120 YVKVGTSTYE

-135 NTSLKVTVPAD
+135 KTSLDVTVPSE
-146 GAVQIWASEGVTI
+146 GEVQIWASEGITI
-159 KAIVAQSEAY
+159 TAIAAQSEAY
-169 RTVNQAI
+169 RAVNQAI
-176 DDTRE
+176 DGTRE

-205 KQYNDQGEKLE
+205 KEYNDQGEELE
-216 KVVAD
+216 KVVAS

-234 VSGQSET
+234 VTGKSET
-241 GKTQLINALDE
+241 GQAQLIAALNI
-252 IKKSIGTQTKL
+252 IKNSIGTQTKL
-263 NETSPDEEKGS
+263 GETSTDAEKGS
-274 ILVAAQNAKAAYDDV
+274 ILVAAQKAKAAYDDV
-289 INAKAT
+289 VNAKAAD
-295 EVAAA
+295 VAAA
-300 KDEISKRKATKVD
+300 KDEISKRKAKVD
-313 GDKYSIFKAVKD
+313 GDAYSIFKAVKD

-334 PKWTGVDK
+334 PKWTGVDT

-348 EDEYDT
+348 EDEYDA
-354 LKKGALEEL
+354 LKKGALDEL
-363 GKYPNHD
+363 GKYPKHD
-370 FGAYAAKYNVVVTH
+370 FVAYATKYNDVVTH

-392 EFENEKTIVSGQKD
+392 EFENEKTIVSGQTT

-416 SVADALVTL
+416 SVADALVKL

-447 LSAKIKQ
+447 LSAKIKK
-454 ADNKHTISDLEGEFK
+454 ADNKHTISDLNGEFK
-469 TPAESLSTLFDS
+469 TPAGTLSTLFDS

-487 TKAQEDLDATI
+487 AKAQADLDANI

-529 FAKLQNQIDAV
+529 FAKLQNQIDDV
-540 KKDISD
+540 KKFISD
-546 VSTPAKAYNVAKD
+546 VSTPEKAYNVAKG
-559 WKTNDKKLSDVDTQL
+559 WKAKDKNLSEVDTQL
-574 NKLWS
+574 NTLWG

-588 IIQKN
+588 IIAKN
-593 NDAVTDLEK
+593 DDAIKALDK
-602 KVENARTYYQKAVAE
+602 KVDAARTYYQNAVAE
-617 VDKYRKAD
+617 VDKYRNAD
-625 FFAKKSTTTDS
+625 FFANKSTTSDAK
-636 GKLAVTQFAEDIK
+636 KLAVTKFAEDIK

-658 ENALKDAKALRDA
+658 EKALTDAKALRDA
-671 SNSGVVDGKP
+671 SNTGVVDGKP

-689 SYDNTIAN
+689 SYGNTIAA
-697 SISCIENALK
+697 SISSIENALK
-707 ASKKEANDIAYN
+707 DSKKEANDIAYA
-719 YYKTATTGACAVA
+719 YYMTATTGAYDVTTASVDD
-732 MAYVVKVENNTSD
+732 VVTETTK
-745 YAVANKISGDAAVS
+745 YAVDNEISGDAAVG

-765 KVIKNGDNDEK
+765 KVIKDGAYDKNSKLIIADNDLK
-776 GNLIDANNDLENASV
+776 NASV
-791 KIENLKKDL
+791 KIEDLKKKL

-815 LANSKAAADAVL
+815 LTKSKAAADAVL
-827 ADVKKYDGMKKK
+827 ADVKKYDEMKDS

-848 VAKAAADKSNTALQA
+848 VAKAAADKSNTELQA

-872 DADQA
+872 DADQT

-883 KLNAVQADYDKK
+883 KLNAVKADYEKK
-895 YEGYENELYDVTH
+895 YAYYKNELEDINN
-908 FDVYQANVAAET
+908 FDVYQANVAAEK
-920 AINDALTAT
+920 AINDALTAA
-929 KADLATAKSELA
+929 KSDLATAKGELA

-952 TNAITNAENVIA
+952 STAITNAENVIA

-1013 NGDGIVDENDLDA
+1013 NGDGIVDEKDLDA
-1026 GKSLYDNEKMVDDEY
+1026 GKSLYDSEKMADDEY

>member
-1 MMKPRKQIHHDILGF
+1 
-16 FLRTNNNEQFFYKLK
+16 
-31 FTIMK
+31 MK

-57 NWNFNDSKLV
+57 NWNFNDSKLE
-67 IGEDGLKDLS
+67 IGKDGLQALS
-77 KEGNVNVTKD
+77 TKGTVNVTKD
-87 GLEFAQGS
+87 GLKFAQGS
-95 DNYVKFTAQENDIVT
+95 ENYVKFTAQEKDIVT

-120 YVKVGASTYD
+120 YVKVGASTYE

-135 NTSLKVTVPAD
+135 NTSLKVTVPDD
-146 GAVQIWASEGVTI
+146 GEVQIWASEGVTI

-169 RTVNQAI
+169 RTVNLAI

-241 GKTQLINALDE
+241 GKAQLIKALGL
-252 IKKSIGTQTKL
+252 IKESIGTQTKL
-263 NETSPDEEKGS
+263 GETDAEKGS
-274 ILVAAQNAKAAYDDV
+274 ILVAAQKAKAAYDDV

-295 EVAAA
+295 DVAAA
-300 KDEISKRKATKVD
+300 KEEISKRKVKAD

-325 SKGNITSWT
+325 SKGNITSWA

-348 EDEYDT
+348 KDEYDA

-363 GKYPNHD
+363 GKYPNHN
-370 FGAYAAKYNVVVTH
+370 FGAYAAKYNDVVTH

-392 EFENEKTIVSGQKD
+392 EFENEKTIVFGQKD

-447 LSAKIKQ
+447 LSAKIKM

-469 TPAESLSTLFDS
+469 TPAKTLSDLFDS

-487 TKAQEDLDATI
+487 ANAQADLDATI

-546 VSTPAKAYNVAKD
+546 VSTSAKAYNVAKD

-602 KVENARTYYQKAVAE
+602 KVENARTDYQNAVAE

-636 GKLAVTQFAEDIK
+636 GKLAVTQFEEDIK

-689 SYDNTIAN
+689 SYDNTIAK
-697 SISCIENALK
+697 SISSIENALK
-707 ASKKEANDIAYN
+707 TSKEEANAIAYN
-719 YYKTATTGACAVA
+719 YYKTTTTGAYDVTMKNVETAV
-732 MAYVVKVENNTSD
+732 NTTSK
-745 YAVANKISGDAAVS
+745 YAADNKISGDAAIG
-759 DATTRF
+759 DAATRF
-765 KVIKNGDNDEK
+765 NVIKNGAYDKK
-776 GNLIDANNDLENASV
+776 GNLIIADNDLKNASV
-791 KIENLKKDL
+791 KIENLKKNL

-929 KADLATAKSELA
+929 KADLATAKSKLA

>member
-1 MMKPRKQIHHDILGF
+1 
-16 FLRTNNNEQFFYKLK
+16 
-31 FTIMK
+31 MK
-36 KVFTLVSALSM
+36 KVLTLVSALSM

-67 IGEDGLKDLS
+67 IGQDGLQDLS
-77 KEGNVNVTKD
+77 KAGTVNVTKD
-87 GLEFAQGS
+87 GLKFAQGS
-95 DNYVKFTAQENDIVT
+95 DNYVKFTAQEKDIVT
-110 VTAAGSTGSF
+110 VKAAGSTGSF
-120 YVKVGASTYD
+120 YVKVGTSTYE

-135 NTSLKVTVPAD
+135 KTSLDVTVPSE
-146 GAVQIWASEGVTI
+146 GEVQIWASEGITI
-159 KAIVAQSEAY
+159 TAIAAQSEAY
-169 RTVNQAI
+169 RAVNQAI

-205 KQYNDQGEKLE
+205 KEYNDQGEELE
-216 KVVAD
+216 KVVAS

-234 VSGQSET
+234 VTGKSET
-241 GKTQLINALDE
+241 GQAQLIAALNL
-252 IKKSIGTQTKL
+252 IKNSIGTQTKL
-263 NETSPDEEKGS
+263 DKTSTEAEKGS
-274 ILVAAQNAKAAYDDV
+274 ILVAAQKAKAEYDDV
-289 INAKAT
+289 VNAIAAD
-295 EVAAA
+295 VADA
-300 KDEISKRKATKVD
+300 KKEISERKKKEEGNT
-313 GDKYSIFKAVKD
+313 YSIFKAVKD
-325 SKGNITSWT
+325 SKGNITWT
-334 PKWTGVDK
+334 PKWTGVDT

-348 EDEYDT
+348 EDEYNA
-354 LKKGALEEL
+354 LKKGALDEL
-363 GKYPNHD
+363 GKYPKHD
-370 FGAYAAKYNVVVTH
+370 FVAYAAKYKDVVTH
-384 SKNVVARY
+384 SNNVVARY
-392 EFENEKTIVSGQKD
+392 AFENEKTIVSGQ
-406 TNLAFIGGLG
+406 TNSNLAFIGGLG
-416 SVADALVTL
+416 SVADALVKL

-447 LSAKIKQ
+447 LSAKIKK
-454 ADNKHTISDLEGEFK
+454 ADNKHTISDLTGEFK
-469 TPAESLSTLFDS
+469 TPAETLSTLFDG

-487 TKAQEDLDATI
+487 ANAQADLEANI

-540 KKDISD
+540 KTAISD

-559 WKTNDKKLSDVDTQL
+559 WKTNDKNLSNVDTQL
-574 NKLWS
+574 NKLWG
-579 DTQNAENAA
+579 DTQDAENAA
-588 IIQKN
+588 IIAKN
-593 NDAVTDLEK
+593 DDAIKALDK
-602 KVENARTYYQKAVAE
+602 KVEDARTYYQNAVAE

-625 FFAKKSTTTDS
+625 FFAKKSTTTDP

-671 SNSGVVDGKP
+671 SNTGVVDGKP

-689 SYDNTIAN
+689 SYGNTIAN
-697 SISCIENALK
+697 SISSIENALK

-719 YYKTATTGACAVA
+719 YYKTATTGACDVT
-732 MAYVVKVENNTSD
+732 MKYVKTAEANTSK
-745 YAVANKISGDAAVS
+745 YAVDNKISGDAAVG

-765 KVIKNGDNDEK
+765 NVIKNGAFDKNRK
-776 GNLIDANNDLENASV
+776 LIIADNDLENASV

-815 LANSKAAADAVL
+815 LTNSKAAADAVL

-872 DADQA
+872 DADQT

-908 FDVYQANVAAET
+908 FDVYQANVAAEK
-920 AINDALTAT
+920 AVNDALTAA
-929 KADLATAKSELA
+929 KADLATAKGELA

-952 TNAITNAENVIA
+952 NNAITNAENVIA

-986 IGRLTA
+986 IGRLNA

-1013 NGDGIVDENDLDA
+1013 NGDGIVDEADLESA
-1026 GKSLYDNEKMVDDEY
+1026 RMKTYNEKMTDDEY
-1041 SIFMSTYLKAIKK
+1041 SIFMSTYIKSLNK

>member
-1 MMKPRKQIHHDILGF
+1 MMKPWKQIHHDILGF

-57 NWNFNDSKLV
+57 NWNFNDSKLE
-67 IGEDGLKDLS
+67 IGKGGLQALS
-77 KEGNVNVTKD
+77 TKGTVNVTKD
-87 GLEFAQGS
+87 GLKFAQGS
-95 DNYVKFTAQENDIVT
+95 DNYVKFTAQKNDIVT

-120 YVKVGASTYD
+120 YVKVGASTYE

-146 GAVQIWASEGVTI
+146 GEVQIWASEGVTI

-216 KVVAD
+216 KVVAS
-221 LKELVAKNEVANN
+221 LKDFVAKNEVANN

-241 GKTQLINALDE
+241 GKAQLIKALGL
-252 IKKSIGTQTKL
+252 IKESIGTQTKL
-263 NETSPDEEKGS
+263 GETSPDEEKGS

-363 GKYPNHD
+363 GKYPNHN

-469 TPAESLSTLFDS
+469 TPAESLSTLFDN

-625 FFAKKSTTTDS
+625 FFAKKSTTTDP

-732 MAYVVKVENNTSD
+732 MAYVVKVEKNTSD

-765 KVIKNGDNDEK
+765 NVIKKGAYDKNGILIVADNDLK
-776 GNLIDANNDLENASV
+776 NASV
-791 KIENLKKDL
+791 KIDSLKTNL

-827 ADVKKYDGMKKK
+827 ADVEKYDGMKKK

-848 VAKAAADKSNTALQA
+848 VAKAAADKSNEALQA

-872 DADQA
+872 DADQT

>member
-1 MMKPRKQIHHDILGF
+1 
-16 FLRTNNNEQFFYKLK
+16 
-31 FTIMK
+31 MK
-36 KVFTLVSALSM
+36 KVLTLVSALSM

-67 IGEDGLKDLS
+67 IGQNGLKDLA
-77 KEGNVNVTKD
+77 KAGTVNVTKD
-87 GLEFAQGS
+87 GLKFAQGS
-95 DNYVKFTAQENDIVT
+95 DNYVKFTAQEKDIVT
-110 VTAAGSTGSF
+110 VKAAGSTGSF
-120 YVKVGASTYD
+120 YVKVGTSTYE

-135 NTSLKVTVPAD
+135 KTSLDVTVPSE
-146 GAVQIWASEGVTI
+146 GEVQIWASEGITI
-159 KAIVAQSEAY
+159 TAIAAQSEAY
-169 RTVNQAI
+169 RAVNQAI
-176 DDTRE
+176 DGTRE

-205 KQYNDQGEKLE
+205 KEYNDQGEELE
-216 KVVAD
+216 KVVAS

-234 VSGQSET
+234 VTGKSET
-241 GKTQLINALDE
+241 GQAQLIAALNI
-252 IKKSIGTQTKL
+252 IKNSIGTQTKL
-263 NETSPDEEKGS
+263 GETSTDAEKGS
-274 ILVAAQNAKAAYDDV
+274 ILVAAQKAKAAYDDV
-289 INAKAT
+289 VNAKAAD
-295 EVAAA
+295 VAAA
-300 KDEISKRKATKVD
+300 KKEISDRKKKED
-313 GDKYSIFKAVKD
+313 GNAYSIFKAVKD

-334 PKWTGVDK
+334 PKWTGVDA

-348 EDEYDT
+348 EDEYDA
-354 LKKGALEEL
+354 LKKGALDEL
-363 GKYPNHD
+363 GKYPKHD
-370 FGAYAAKYNVVVTH
+370 FVAYAAKYNDVVTH

-392 EFENEKTIVSGQKD
+392 AFENEKTIVSGQ
-406 TNLAFIGGLG
+406 TNSNLAFIGGLG
-416 SVADALVTL
+416 SVADALVKL

-447 LSAKIKQ
+447 LSAKIKK
-454 ADNKHTISDLEGEFK
+454 ADNKHTISDLTGEFK
-469 TPAESLSTLFDS
+469 TPAETLSTLFDG

-487 TKAQEDLDATI
+487 ANAQADLEANI

-540 KKDISD
+540 KTAISD

-559 WKTNDKKLSDVDTQL
+559 WKTNDKNLSNVDTQL
-574 NKLWS
+574 NKLWGA
-579 DTQNAENAA
+579 TQDAENAA
-588 IIQKN
+588 IIAKN
-593 NDAVTDLEK
+593 DDAIKALDK
-602 KVENARTYYQKAVAE
+602 KVEDARTYYQNAVAE

-625 FFAKKSTTTDS
+625 FFAKKSTTTDP

-671 SNSGVVDGKP
+671 SNTGVVDGKP

-689 SYDNTIAN
+689 SYGNTIAN
-697 SISCIENALK
+697 SISSIENALK

-719 YYKTATTGACAVA
+719 YYKTATTGACDVT
-732 MAYVVKVENNTSD
+732 MKYVKTAEANTSK
-745 YAVANKISGDAAVS
+745 YAVDNKISGDAAVG

-765 KVIKNGDNDEK
+765 NVIKNGAYDDKNRK
-776 GNLIDANNDLENASV
+776 LIIADNDLENASV

-815 LANSKAAADAVL
+815 LTNSKAAADAVL

-895 YEGYENELYDVTH
+895 YAGYKNELYDVTH

-929 KADLATAKSELA
+929 KADLATAKGELA

-952 TNAITNAENVIA
+952 STAITNAENVIA

-1013 NGDGIVDENDLDA
+1013 NGDGIVNENDLDA
-1026 GKSLYDNEKMVDDEY
+1026 GKSLYDSEKMADDEY

>member
-1 MMKPRKQIHHDILGF
+1 
-16 FLRTNNNEQFFYKLK
+16 
-31 FTIMK
+31 MK
-36 KVFTLVSALSM
+36 KVLTLVSALSM
-47 VAGSAVAHDY
+47 VAGSAFAHDY

-67 IGEDGLKDLS
+67 IGQDGLQDLS
-77 KEGNVNVTKD
+77 KAGTVNVTKD
-87 GLEFAQGS
+87 GLKFAQGS
-95 DNYVKFTAQENDIVT
+95 PSYVKFTAQKKDIVT

-120 YVKVGASTYD
+120 YVKLGTHTSE

-135 NTSLKVTVPAD
+135 NTSLKVTVPDAPD
-146 GAVQIWASEGVTI
+146 ESEVQIWASEGVTI
-159 KAIVAQSEAY
+159 TAIAAQSEAY
-169 RTVNQAI
+169 RVVSKAI

-205 KQYNDQGEKLE
+205 KQYNDQGEELE
-216 KVVAD
+216 KVVAS
-221 LKELVAKNEVANN
+221 LKELVAKNEVANEVANN
-234 VSGQSET
+234 VTGKKET
-241 GKTQLINALDE
+241 GQAQLEARLE
-252 IKKSIGTQTKL
+252 RIKNFIGTQTKL
-263 NETSPDEEKGS
+263 DKTSTEADKGS

-289 INAKAT
+289 VNAKAAD
-295 EVAAA
+295 VAAA
-300 KDEISKRKATKVD
+300 KKEISERKKKED
-313 GDKYSIFKAVKD
+313 GNTYSIFKAVKD
-325 SKGNITSWT
+325 SKGNITGYT

-348 EDEYDT
+348 EDEYDA
-354 LKKGALEEL
+354 LKKGALDEL
-363 GKYPNHD
+363 GKYPKHD
-370 FGAYAAKYNVVVTH
+370 FDAYAAKYKDVVTH
-384 SKNVVARY
+384 SNNVVARY
-392 EFENEKTIVSGQKD
+392 EFENSKDIVPGQTN

-416 SVADALVTL
+416 SVADALVKL

-447 LSAKIKQ
+447 LSAKIKK
-454 ADNKHTISDLEGEFK
+454 ADNKHTISDLTGEFK
-469 TPAESLSTLFDS
+469 TPAETLSTLFDG

-487 TKAQEDLDATI
+487 ANAQADLEANI

-540 KKDISD
+540 KTAISD

-559 WKTNDKKLSDVDTQL
+559 WKTNDKNLSNVDTQL
-574 NKLWS
+574 NKLWG
-579 DTQNAENAA
+579 DTQDAENAA
-588 IIQKN
+588 IIAKN
-593 NDAVTDLEK
+593 DDAIKALDK
-602 KVENARTYYQKAVAE
+602 KVEDARTYYQNAVAE

-625 FFAKKSTTTDS
+625 FFANKSTTTDP

-671 SNSGVVDGKP
+671 SNTGVVDGKP

-689 SYDNTIAN
+689 SYDKTIAN
-697 SISCIENALK
+697 SISSIENALK
-707 ASKKEANDIAYN
+707 ASKQEANDIAYN
-719 YYKTATTGACAVA
+719 YYKTATTGACDVTKK
-732 MAYVVKVENNTSD
+732 YVETAETTTSK
-745 YAVANKISGDAAVS
+745 YAVDNKISGDAAVG

-765 KVIKNGDNDEK
+765 NVIKNGAYDKK
-776 GNLIDANNDLENASV
+776 GNLIIADNDLKNASD
-791 KIENLKKDL
+791 KIENLNNNL

-815 LANSKAAADAVL
+815 LTNSKAAADAVL
-827 ADVKKYDGMKKK
+827 ADVKKYDEMKDS

-848 VAKAAADKSNTALQA
+848 VAKAAADKNNTALQA

-883 KLNAVQADYDKK
+883 KLNAVKEDYKKK
-895 YEGYENELYDVTH
+895 YAYYNNELEDINN
-908 FDVYQANVAAET
+908 FDVYQANVAAEK
-920 AINDALTAT
+920 AVNDALTAT
-929 KADLATAKSELA
+929 KADLATAKGELA

-972 AKADKKTGEKKDEL
+972 AKTDKKTGEKKDEL
-986 IGRLTA
+986 IRRLTA

-1013 NGDGIVDENDLDA
+1013 NGDGIVDESDFEVAKL
-1026 GKSLYDNEKMVDDEY
+1026 KSDGEKMDDDEY
-1041 SIFMSTYLKAIKK
+1041 SIFMTTYIKSLNK